1 MNGNFYNTPRP
12 LCFKWQRVIP
22 AVYDDA
28 LTYDALM
35 MKIIYTVNK
44 IIENQYL
51 SVPYLISTSFQATN
65 DSIHVTGSLMQD
77 YEAINLDVELVTTGM
92 DDGQYYINVY
102 NESKAKYVGK
112 DVNQQPPLYI
122 STQFMPMNCT
132 TLYKFQILDGKIVQ
146 DSIEYNDLYT
156 HMHNI
161 DPEAHKE
168 LFEGVNARIT
178 QEIND
183 RIAADTQLQSNID
196 AETEARKEADNALES
211 SITTERSERIAADT
225 ALQNNINAE
234 ATARENA
241 DTTLQNNINAEAT
254 ARENADT
261 TLQNNIDTEIQD
273 REDADTQLQ
282 TSINNEVQARK
293 DAITAEEN
301 ARKQAD
307 TALGNRIDTE
317 ISDRQAAVTQL
328 QSNIDAE
335 TEARKEAD
343 NALESSI
350 TTERSERIAADTAL
364 QNNIN
369 AEATA
374 RENADTTLQNNIN
387 AEATARENADTTLQN
402 NIDTEIQDRE
412 DADTQLQTSI
422 NNEVQ
427 ARKDAITAEENA
439 RKQADT
445 ALGNRIDT
453 EISDRQAA
461 VTGVQN
467 NLTNHINNKA
477 NPHGVTKAQVGLE
490 NVTNTVGVTKL
501 NNIDGSVNLVA
512 GANIT
517 ISNDP
522 TGKNITIGS
531 TGGGGG
537 GTAGVNTLN
546 NLQGDLTITG
556 SGLVGMSAVGTNID
570 LNVPELQGG
579 TGINVS
585 GTTII
590 NAGVTQV
597 NGATGNVTFT
607 GGNGINISG
616 RNITNSGV
624 LSIQTPGGIDIM
636 TGNVELTPG
645 TEGGIAIRAASNA
658 IELSNL
664 GVTGLGVAEADNP
677 DYSTGNFRIT
687 GGQGI
692 STSRNPNNG
701 NIVINAYPPSYSNAT
716 FTIRKTD
723 GTSIGYTGLA
733 HKWYPCNEYQY
744 LKGFLYT
751 GGMYIPSGVASS
763 YTIDFSNNNFYID
776 WSANPTYA
784 TATPKFYAI
793 SDDGKIIGY
802 MVPSGNNTNKFTIIF
817 NQAPSACYIMPCMI
831 PIVSS
836 SG

>member
-241 DTTLQNNINAEAT
+241 DTTLQNNI
-254 ARENADT
+254 
-261 TLQNNIDTEIQD
+261 
-273 REDADTQLQ
+273 
-282 TSINNEVQARK
+282 
-293 DAITAEEN
+293 
-301 ARKQAD
+301 
-307 TALGNRIDTE
+307 DTE
-317 ISDRQAAVTQL
+317 ISDRQTA
-328 QSNIDAE
+328 
-335 TEARKEAD
+335 
-343 NALESSI
+343 I
-350 TTERSERIAADTAL
+350 TTEQNARIQAD
-364 QNNIN
+364 QNLMSKIN
-369 AEATA
+369 TEIEDRT
-374 RENADTTLQNNIN
+374 RADTT
-387 AEATARENADTTLQN
+387 
-402 NIDTEIQDRE
+402 
-412 DADTQLQTSI
+412 
-422 NNEVQ
+422 
-427 ARKDAITAEENA
+427 IT
-439 RKQADT
+439 
-445 ALGNRIDT
+445 
-453 EISDRQAA
+453 
-461 VTGVQN
+461 N
-467 NLTNHINNKA
+467 NLNQEITSRESDVGGVRDALELHENNKN
-477 NPHGVTKAQVGLE
+477 NPHEVTKTQIGLGS
-490 NVTNTVGVTKL
+490 VTNTIGVTHL
-501 NNIDGSVNLVA
+501 NSIDGDITLVA
-512 GANIT
+512 GSNVTIT
-517 ISNDP
+517 PS
-522 TGKNITIGS
+522 GKNITIAS

-585 GTTII
+585 GTTIT

-624 LSIQTPGGIDIM
+624 LSIQTPGGIEIIKGNVQI
-636 TGNVELTPG
+636 TGNNGISVTG
-645 TEGGIAIRAASNA
+645 TEVPAVLTIKNTGPIRRNAVFSMKDANGSATGFTGKAIL
-658 IELSNL
+658 EFPF
-664 GVTGLGVAEADNP
+664 TEAP
-677 DYSTGNFRIT
+677 
-687 GGQGI
+687 
-692 STSRNPNNG
+692 
-701 NIVINAYPPSYSNAT
+701 
-716 FTIRKTD
+716 
-723 GTSIGYTGLA
+723 
-733 HKWYPCNEYQY
+733 Y
-744 LKGFLYT
+744 LKGWLYT
-751 GGMYIPSGVASS
+751 GTINIPS
-763 YTIDFSNNNFYID
+763 TIGNNFSLDFTGSDFYFD
-776 WSANPTYA
+776 YAADPTYPLGIPRFFVID
-784 TATPKFYAI
+784 T
-793 SDDGKIIGY
+793 DCKIIGFFTH
-802 MVPSGNNTNKFTIIF
+802 SGNNTNKLVFTLKT
-817 NQAPSACYIMPCMI
+817 PGVTGSLLPTCI

-836 SG
+836 AG

>member
-196 AETEARKEADNALES
+196 AETDARKEADNALES

-241 DTTLQNNINAEAT
+241 DTTLQNNI
-254 ARENADT
+254 
-261 TLQNNIDTEIQD
+261 
-273 REDADTQLQ
+273 
-282 TSINNEVQARK
+282 
-293 DAITAEEN
+293 
-301 ARKQAD
+301 
-307 TALGNRIDTE
+307 DTE
-317 ISDRQAAVTQL
+317 ISDRQTA
-328 QSNIDAE
+328 
-335 TEARKEAD
+335 
-343 NALESSI
+343 I
-350 TTERSERIAADTAL
+350 TTEQNARIQAD
-364 QNNIN
+364 QNLMSKIN
-369 AEATA
+369 TEIED
-374 RENADTTLQNNIN
+374 RKRADTT
-387 AEATARENADTTLQN
+387 
-402 NIDTEIQDRE
+402 
-412 DADTQLQTSI
+412 
-422 NNEVQ
+422 
-427 ARKDAITAEENA
+427 IT
-439 RKQADT
+439 
-445 ALGNRIDT
+445 
-453 EISDRQAA
+453 
-461 VTGVQN
+461 N
-467 NLTNHINNKA
+467 NLNQEITSRESDVGGVRDALKLHENNKN
-477 NPHGVTKAQVGLE
+477 NPHEVTKTQIGLGS
-490 NVTNTVGVTKL
+490 VTNTIGVTHL
-501 NNIDGSVNLVA
+501 NSIDGDITLVA
-512 GANIT
+512 GSNVTIT
-517 ISNDP
+517 PS
-522 TGKNITIGS
+522 GKNITIAS

-585 GTTII
+585 GTTIT

-624 LSIQTPGGIDIM
+624 LSIQTPGGIEIIK
-636 TGNVELTPG
+636 GNVQITGDNGINVTG
-645 TEGGIAIRAASNA
+645 TESPAVLTIRNDGVLGLTADGASNDPLTGYITVTGISGIHVRQTTDTGGEKILVIGNTGPIRRNAVFSMKDASGTATGFTGKA
-658 IELSNL
+658 IVEFPFTEAPYLKGWLYTGTINIPSTIGNNFSLDFTGSNFYFDYAADPTYPL
-664 GVTGLGVAEADNP
+664 GTPRFFVIDTDCKIIGFFTHSGKNTNKLVYTLKTPGVTGSL
-677 DYSTGNFRIT
+677 
-687 GGQGI
+687 
-692 STSRNPNNG
+692 
-701 NIVINAYPPSYSNAT
+701 
-716 FTIRKTD
+716 
-723 GTSIGYTGLA
+723 L
-733 HKWYPCNEYQY
+733 
-744 LKGFLYT
+744 
-751 GGMYIPSGVASS
+751 
-763 YTIDFSNNNFYID
+763 
-776 WSANPTYA
+776 PT
-784 TATPKFYAI
+784 
-793 SDDGKIIGY
+793 
-802 MVPSGNNTNKFTIIF
+802 
-817 NQAPSACYIMPCMI
+817 CI

-836 SG
+836 AG

>member
-183 RIAADTQLQSNID
+183 RISADTQLQSNID
-196 AETEARKEADNALES
+196 AETDARKEADNALES

-241 DTTLQNNINAEAT
+241 DTTLQNNI
-254 ARENADT
+254 
-261 TLQNNIDTEIQD
+261 
-273 REDADTQLQ
+273 
-282 TSINNEVQARK
+282 
-293 DAITAEEN
+293 
-301 ARKQAD
+301 
-307 TALGNRIDTE
+307 DTE
-317 ISDRQAAVTQL
+317 ISDRQTA
-328 QSNIDAE
+328 
-335 TEARKEAD
+335 
-343 NALESSI
+343 I
-350 TTERSERIAADTAL
+350 TTEQNARIQAD
-364 QNNIN
+364 QNLMSKIN
-369 AEATA
+369 TEIED
-374 RENADTTLQNNIN
+374 RNRADTT
-387 AEATARENADTTLQN
+387 
-402 NIDTEIQDRE
+402 
-412 DADTQLQTSI
+412 
-422 NNEVQ
+422 
-427 ARKDAITAEENA
+427 IT
-439 RKQADT
+439 
-445 ALGNRIDT
+445 
-453 EISDRQAA
+453 
-461 VTGVQN
+461 N
-467 NLTNHINNKA
+467 NLNQEITSRESDVGGVRDALELHENNKN
-477 NPHGVTKAQVGLE
+477 NPHEVTKTQIGLGS
-490 NVTNTVGVTKL
+490 VTNTIGVTHL
-501 NNIDGSVNLVA
+501 NSIDGDITLVA
-512 GANIT
+512 GSNVTIT
-517 ISNDP
+517 PS
-522 TGKNITIGS
+522 GKNITIAS

-585 GTTII
+585 GTTIT
-590 NAGVTQV
+590 NAGVLGLTADGASNDPLTGYITVTGSSGIHVRQTTDTGGEKILGISNTGPIRRNAV
-597 NGATGNVTFT
+597 FSMKDASGSATGFT
-607 GGNGINISG
+607 GKAILEFPFTESPYLKGWLYTGTIKIPSTIGNNFSLDFTGSNFYFDYAADPTYPLGIPRFFVIDTDCKIIGFFTHSG
-616 RNITNSGV
+616 NKTNKLV
-624 LSIQTPGGIDIM
+624 FTLKTP
-636 TGNVELTPG
+636 
-645 TEGGIAIRAASNA
+645 
-658 IELSNL
+658 
-664 GVTGLGVAEADNP
+664 GVTGSL
-677 DYSTGNFRIT
+677 
-687 GGQGI
+687 
-692 STSRNPNNG
+692 
-701 NIVINAYPPSYSNAT
+701 
-716 FTIRKTD
+716 
-723 GTSIGYTGLA
+723 L
-733 HKWYPCNEYQY
+733 
-744 LKGFLYT
+744 
-751 GGMYIPSGVASS
+751 
-763 YTIDFSNNNFYID
+763 
-776 WSANPTYA
+776 PT
-784 TATPKFYAI
+784 
-793 SDDGKIIGY
+793 
-802 MVPSGNNTNKFTIIF
+802 
-817 NQAPSACYIMPCMI
+817 CI

>member
-196 AETEARKEADNALES
+196 AETDARKEADNALES

-241 DTTLQNNINAEAT
+241 DTTLQNNI
-254 ARENADT
+254 
-261 TLQNNIDTEIQD
+261 
-273 REDADTQLQ
+273 
-282 TSINNEVQARK
+282 
-293 DAITAEEN
+293 
-301 ARKQAD
+301 
-307 TALGNRIDTE
+307 DTE
-317 ISDRQAAVTQL
+317 ISDRQTA
-328 QSNIDAE
+328 
-335 TEARKEAD
+335 
-343 NALESSI
+343 I
-350 TTERSERIAADTAL
+350 TTEQNARIQAD
-364 QNNIN
+364 QNLMSKIN
-369 AEATA
+369 TEIED
-374 RENADTTLQNNIN
+374 RKRADTT
-387 AEATARENADTTLQN
+387 
-402 NIDTEIQDRE
+402 
-412 DADTQLQTSI
+412 
-422 NNEVQ
+422 
-427 ARKDAITAEENA
+427 IT
-439 RKQADT
+439 
-445 ALGNRIDT
+445 
-453 EISDRQAA
+453 
-461 VTGVQN
+461 N
-467 NLTNHINNKA
+467 NLNQEITSRESDVGGVRDALELHENNKN
-477 NPHGVTKAQVGLE
+477 NPHEVTKSQIGLGS
-490 NVTNTVGVTKL
+490 VTNTIGVTHL
-501 NNIDGSVNLVA
+501 NSIDGDITLVA
-512 GANIT
+512 GSNVTIT
-517 ISNDP
+517 PS
-522 TGKNITIGS
+522 GKNITIAS

-585 GTTII
+585 GTTIT

-624 LSIQTPGGIDIM
+624 LSIQTPGGIEIIK
-636 TGNVELTPG
+636 GNVQITGDNGINVTG
-645 TEGGIAIRAASNA
+645 TESPAVLTIRNDGVLGLTADGASNDPLTGY
-658 IELSNL
+658 IT
-664 GVTGLGVAEADNP
+664 VTGSSGIHVGQTTD
-677 DYSTGNFRIT
+677 T
-687 GGQGI
+687 GGEKILGI
-692 STSRNPNNG
+692 SNTGPIRRNAVFSMKDASG
-701 NIVINAYPPSYSNAT
+701 TATGFTGKAIVEFP
-716 FTIRKTD
+716 FTE
-723 GTSIGYTGLA
+723 A
-733 HKWYPCNEYQY
+733 PY
-744 LKGFLYT
+744 LKGWLYT
-751 GGMYIPSGVASS
+751 GTINIPS
-763 YTIDFSNNNFYID
+763 TIGNNFSLDFTGSNFYFD
-776 WSANPTYA
+776 YAADPTYPLG
-784 TATPKFYAI
+784 TPRFFVI
-793 SDDGKIIGY
+793 DTDCKIIGFFTH
-802 MVPSGNNTNKFTIIF
+802 SGNNTNKLVFTLKT
-817 NQAPSACYIMPCMI
+817 PGVTGSLLPTCI

>member
-225 ALQNNINAE
+225 SLQNNINAE
-234 ATARENA
+234 STARENA

-301 ARKQAD
+301 AR
-307 TALGNRIDTE
+307 N
-317 ISDRQAAVTQL
+317 
-328 QSNIDAE
+328 
-335 TEARKEAD
+335 
-343 NALESSI
+343 
-350 TTERSERIAADTAL
+350 
-364 QNNIN
+364 
-369 AEATA
+369 
-374 RENADTTLQNNIN
+374 
-387 AEATARENADTTLQN
+387 
-402 NIDTEIQDRE
+402 
-412 DADTQLQTSI
+412 
-422 NNEVQ
+422 
-427 ARKDAITAEENA
+427 
-439 RKQADT
+439 QADT

-501 NNIDGSVNLVA
+501 NNIDGNVNLVA
-512 GANIT
+512 GANVT

-537 GTAGVNTLN
+537 GSDVTVNG
-546 NLQGDLTITG
+546 LQGAINIVG
-556 SGLVGMSAVGTNID
+556 SGRASVSTSGQNITV
-570 LNVPELQGG
+570 NNEPYEGG
-579 TGINVS
+579 TGISIVGND
-585 GTTII
+585 I
-590 NAGVTQV
+590 NNT
-597 NGATGNVTFT
+597 
-607 GGNGINISG
+607 
-616 RNITNSGV
+616 
-624 LSIQTPGGIDIM
+624 
-636 TGNVELTPG
+636 
-645 TEGGIAIRAASNA
+645 
-658 IELSNL
+658 
-664 GVTGLGVAEADNP
+664 GVTGLGVAESDDR

-692 STSRNPNNG
+692 STSRNTNNG

-716 FTIRKTD
+716 FTIKDTG

-733 HKWYPCNEYQY
+733 HKWYPCNEYPS

-751 GGMYIPSGVASS
+751 GGMYIPSGVGPT

-784 TATPKFYAI
+784 TATPRFYAI
-793 SDDGKIIGY
+793 TNDGKIIGY
-802 MVPSGNNTNKFTIIF
+802 MFPSGNNTNKFTIDF
-817 NQAPSACYIMPCMI
+817 NQSPSACYIMPCMI

>member
-112 DVNQQPPLYI
+112 DVNQQTPLYI

-196 AETEARKEADNALES
+196 AETEARKEADNALGS

-241 DTTLQNNINAEAT
+241 DTTLQNNI
-254 ARENADT
+254 
-261 TLQNNIDTEIQD
+261 
-273 REDADTQLQ
+273 
-282 TSINNEVQARK
+282 
-293 DAITAEEN
+293 
-301 ARKQAD
+301 
-307 TALGNRIDTE
+307 DTE
-317 ISDRQAAVTQL
+317 ISDRQTA
-328 QSNIDAE
+328 
-335 TEARKEAD
+335 
-343 NALESSI
+343 I
-350 TTERSERIAADTAL
+350 TTEQNARIQAD
-364 QNNIN
+364 QNLMSKIN
-369 AEATA
+369 TEIED
-374 RENADTTLQNNIN
+374 RKRADTT
-387 AEATARENADTTLQN
+387 
-402 NIDTEIQDRE
+402 
-412 DADTQLQTSI
+412 
-422 NNEVQ
+422 
-427 ARKDAITAEENA
+427 IT
-439 RKQADT
+439 
-445 ALGNRIDT
+445 
-453 EISDRQAA
+453 
-461 VTGVQN
+461 N
-467 NLTNHINNKA
+467 NLNQEITNRESDVDGVRDALELHENNKN
-477 NPHGVTKAQVGLE
+477 NPHEVTKSQIGLG

-501 NNIDGSVNLVA
+501 NNIDGNVNLVA
-512 GANIT
+512 GANVT

-537 GTAGVNTLN
+537 GSDVTVNG
-546 NLQGDLTITG
+546 LQGAINIVG
-556 SGLVGMSAVGTNID
+556 SGRASVSTSGQNITI
-570 LNVPELQGG
+570 NSEPYEGG
-579 TGINVS
+579 TGISIVANDINNDGVLGLTANDASNDPLTGYITVIGSSGINVRQSTTTVGEKRLSISNTGPIRRNAVFSMKDAS
-585 GTTII
+585 GT
-590 NAGVTQV
+590 
-597 NGATGNVTFT
+597 ATGF
-607 GGNGINISG
+607 SG
-616 RNITNSGV
+616 KAI
-624 LSIQTPGGIDIM
+624 
-636 TGNVELTPG
+636 VEFPF
-645 TEGGIAIRAASNA
+645 S
-658 IELSNL
+658 EL
-664 GVTGLGVAEADNP
+664 P
-677 DYSTGNFRIT
+677 
-687 GGQGI
+687 
-692 STSRNPNNG
+692 
-701 NIVINAYPPSYSNAT
+701 
-716 FTIRKTD
+716 
-723 GTSIGYTGLA
+723 
-733 HKWYPCNEYQY
+733 Y
-744 LKGFLYT
+744 LKGWLYT
-751 GGMYIPSGVASS
+751 GTINIPS
-763 YTIDFSNNNFYID
+763 TIGNNFSLDFAGSNFYFD
-776 WSANPTYA
+776 YAADPTYHLG
-784 TATPKFYAI
+784 TPRFFVI
-793 SDDGKIIGY
+793 DTDCKIIGFFTH
-802 MVPSGNNTNKFTIIF
+802 SGNNTNTLVFTLKT
-817 NQAPSACYIMPCMI
+817 PGVTGSLLPTCI

-836 SG
+836 AG

>member
-196 AETEARKEADNALES
+196 AETEARKEADNALGS

-241 DTTLQNNINAEAT
+241 DTTLQNNI
-254 ARENADT
+254 
-261 TLQNNIDTEIQD
+261 
-273 REDADTQLQ
+273 
-282 TSINNEVQARK
+282 
-293 DAITAEEN
+293 
-301 ARKQAD
+301 
-307 TALGNRIDTE
+307 DTE
-317 ISDRQAAVTQL
+317 ISDRQTA
-328 QSNIDAE
+328 
-335 TEARKEAD
+335 
-343 NALESSI
+343 I
-350 TTERSERIAADTAL
+350 TTEQNARIQAD
-364 QNNIN
+364 QNLMSKIN
-369 AEATA
+369 TEIED
-374 RENADTTLQNNIN
+374 RKRGDTT
-387 AEATARENADTTLQN
+387 
-402 NIDTEIQDRE
+402 
-412 DADTQLQTSI
+412 
-422 NNEVQ
+422 
-427 ARKDAITAEENA
+427 IT
-439 RKQADT
+439 
-445 ALGNRIDT
+445 
-453 EISDRQAA
+453 
-461 VTGVQN
+461 N
-467 NLTNHINNKA
+467 NLNQEITNRESDVDGVRDALKLHENNKN
-477 NPHGVTKAQVGLE
+477 NPHEVTKSQIGLG

-501 NNIDGSVNLVA
+501 NNIDGNVNLVA
-512 GANIT
+512 GANVT

-537 GTAGVNTLN
+537 GSDVTVNG
-546 NLQGDLTITG
+546 LQGAINIVG
-556 SGLVGMSAVGTNID
+556 SGRASVSTSGQNITI
-570 LNVPELQGG
+570 NSEPYEGG
-579 TGINVS
+579 TGISIVANDINNNGVLGLTANDASNDPLTGYITVIGNSGINVRQSTTTGGEKILSISNTGPVRRNAVFSMKDAS
-585 GTTII
+585 GT
-590 NAGVTQV
+590 
-597 NGATGNVTFT
+597 ATGFT
-607 GGNGINISG
+607 GKAILEFPFTEAPYVKGWLYTGTINIPSTIG
-616 RNITNSGV
+616 NNFSLDFAGSNFIFDYEPDPTYPNGTSRFFVIDTDCKIIGFFTHTTNKSNKLV
-624 LSIQTPGGIDIM
+624 FTLKTP
-636 TGNVELTPG
+636 
-645 TEGGIAIRAASNA
+645 
-658 IELSNL
+658 
-664 GVTGLGVAEADNP
+664 GVTGSL
-677 DYSTGNFRIT
+677 
-687 GGQGI
+687 
-692 STSRNPNNG
+692 
-701 NIVINAYPPSYSNAT
+701 
-716 FTIRKTD
+716 
-723 GTSIGYTGLA
+723 L
-733 HKWYPCNEYQY
+733 
-744 LKGFLYT
+744 
-751 GGMYIPSGVASS
+751 
-763 YTIDFSNNNFYID
+763 
-776 WSANPTYA
+776 PTL
-784 TATPKFYAI
+784 
-793 SDDGKIIGY
+793 
-802 MVPSGNNTNKFTIIF
+802 
-817 NQAPSACYIMPCMI
+817 I
-831 PIVSS
+831 PIVSVTA
-836 SG
+836 

>member
-178 QEIND
+178 QEINE

-196 AETEARKEADNALES
+196 AETDARKEADNALES

-241 DTTLQNNINAEAT
+241 DTTLQNNI
-254 ARENADT
+254 
-261 TLQNNIDTEIQD
+261 
-273 REDADTQLQ
+273 
-282 TSINNEVQARK
+282 
-293 DAITAEEN
+293 
-301 ARKQAD
+301 
-307 TALGNRIDTE
+307 DTE
-317 ISDRQAAVTQL
+317 ISDRQTA
-328 QSNIDAE
+328 
-335 TEARKEAD
+335 
-343 NALESSI
+343 I
-350 TTERSERIAADTAL
+350 TTEQNARIQAD
-364 QNNIN
+364 QNLMSKIN
-369 AEATA
+369 TEIEDRT
-374 RENADTTLQNNIN
+374 RADTTITNNLNQEITN
-387 AEATARENADTTLQN
+387 RESDVGGVR
-402 NIDTEIQDRE
+402 D
-412 DADTQLQTSI
+412 
-422 NNEVQ
+422 
-427 ARKDAITAEENA
+427 
-439 RKQADT
+439 
-445 ALGNRIDT
+445 ALGLH
-453 EISDRQAA
+453 E
-461 VTGVQN
+461 
-467 NLTNHINNKA
+467 NNKN
-477 NPHGVTKAQVGLE
+477 NPHEVTKSQIGLGS
-490 NVTNTVGVTKL
+490 VTNTIGVTHL
-501 NNIDGSVNLVA
+501 NSIDGDITLVA
-512 GANIT
+512 GSNVTIT
-517 ISNDP
+517 PS
-522 TGKNITIGS
+522 GKNITIAS

-585 GTTII
+585 GTTIT

-624 LSIQTPGGIDIM
+624 LSIQTPGGIEIIK
-636 TGNVELTPG
+636 GNVQITGDNGINVTG
-645 TEGGIAIRAASNA
+645 TESPAVLTIINDGVLGLTADGASNDPLTGYITVTGSSGIHVGQTTDTGGEKILGISNTGPIRRNAVFSMKDASGTATGFTGKA
-658 IELSNL
+658 IVEFPFTEAPYLKGWLYTGTINIPSTIGNNFSLDFTGSNFYFDYAADPTYPL
-664 GVTGLGVAEADNP
+664 GTPRFFVIDTDCKIIGFFTHSGNKTNKLVFTLKTPGVTGSL
-677 DYSTGNFRIT
+677 
-687 GGQGI
+687 
-692 STSRNPNNG
+692 
-701 NIVINAYPPSYSNAT
+701 
-716 FTIRKTD
+716 
-723 GTSIGYTGLA
+723 L
-733 HKWYPCNEYQY
+733 
-744 LKGFLYT
+744 
-751 GGMYIPSGVASS
+751 
-763 YTIDFSNNNFYID
+763 
-776 WSANPTYA
+776 PT
-784 TATPKFYAI
+784 
-793 SDDGKIIGY
+793 
-802 MVPSGNNTNKFTIIF
+802 
-817 NQAPSACYIMPCMI
+817 CI

>member
-183 RIAADTQLQSNID
+183 RISADTQLQSNID

-225 ALQNNINAE
+225 S
-234 ATARENA
+234 
-241 DTTLQNNINAEAT
+241 LQNNINAEAT

-261 TLQNNIDTEIQD
+261 TLQNNIDTEI
-273 REDADTQLQ
+273 
-282 TSINNEVQARK
+282 
-293 DAITAEEN
+293 
-301 ARKQAD
+301 
-307 TALGNRIDTE
+307 
-317 ISDRQAAVTQL
+317 SDRQTA
-328 QSNIDAE
+328 
-335 TEARKEAD
+335 
-343 NALESSI
+343 I
-350 TTERSERIAADTAL
+350 TTEQNARIQAD
-364 QNNIN
+364 QNLMSKIN
-369 AEATA
+369 TEIEDRT
-374 RENADTTLQNNIN
+374 RADTT
-387 AEATARENADTTLQN
+387 
-402 NIDTEIQDRE
+402 
-412 DADTQLQTSI
+412 
-422 NNEVQ
+422 
-427 ARKDAITAEENA
+427 IT
-439 RKQADT
+439 
-445 ALGNRIDT
+445 
-453 EISDRQAA
+453 
-461 VTGVQN
+461 N
-467 NLTNHINNKA
+467 NLNQEITSRESDVGSVRDALELHENNKN
-477 NPHGVTKAQVGLE
+477 NPHEVTKLQIGLGS
-490 NVTNTVGVTKL
+490 VTNTIGVTHL
-501 NNIDGSVNLVA
+501 NSIDGDITLVA
-512 GANIT
+512 GSNVTIT
-517 ISNDP
+517 PS
-522 TGKNITIGS
+522 GKNITIAS

-556 SGLVGMSAVGTNID
+556 SGLVGMNAVGTNID

-585 GTTII
+585 GTTIT

-624 LSIQTPGGIDIM
+624 LSIQTPGGIDIIK
-636 TGNVELTPG
+636 GNVQITGDNGIGVYG
-645 TEGGIAIRAASNA
+645 TEVPAVLTIKNTGPIRRNAVFSMKDASGTATGFTGKAILEFPFS
-658 IELSNL
+658 E
-664 GVTGLGVAEADNP
+664 VP
-677 DYSTGNFRIT
+677 
-687 GGQGI
+687 
-692 STSRNPNNG
+692 
-701 NIVINAYPPSYSNAT
+701 
-716 FTIRKTD
+716 
-723 GTSIGYTGLA
+723 
-733 HKWYPCNEYQY
+733 Y
-744 LKGFLYT
+744 LKGWLYT
-751 GGMYIPSGVASS
+751 GTINIPS
-763 YTIDFSNNNFYID
+763 TIGNNFILDFTGSNFYFD
-776 WSANPTYA
+776 YAADPTYPLG
-784 TATPKFYAI
+784 TPRFFVI
-793 SDDGKIIGY
+793 DTDCKIIGFFTH
-802 MVPSGNNTNKFTIIF
+802 SGNNTNKLVFTLKT
-817 NQAPSACYIMPCMI
+817 PGVTGSLLPTSI

-836 SG
+836 AG

>member
-196 AETEARKEADNALES
+196 AETDARKEADNALES
-211 SITTERSERIAADT
+211 SITTERNERIAADT

-241 DTTLQNNINAEAT
+241 DTTLQNNI
-254 ARENADT
+254 
-261 TLQNNIDTEIQD
+261 
-273 REDADTQLQ
+273 
-282 TSINNEVQARK
+282 
-293 DAITAEEN
+293 
-301 ARKQAD
+301 
-307 TALGNRIDTE
+307 DTE
-317 ISDRQAAVTQL
+317 ISDRQTA
-328 QSNIDAE
+328 
-335 TEARKEAD
+335 
-343 NALESSI
+343 I
-350 TTERSERIAADTAL
+350 TTEQNARIQADQNLMSKINTEIEDRIAADT
-364 QNNIN
+364 
-369 AEATA
+369 T
-374 RENADTTLQNNIN
+374 
-387 AEATARENADTTLQN
+387 
-402 NIDTEIQDRE
+402 
-412 DADTQLQTSI
+412 
-422 NNEVQ
+422 
-427 ARKDAITAEENA
+427 IT
-439 RKQADT
+439 
-445 ALGNRIDT
+445 
-453 EISDRQAA
+453 
-461 VTGVQN
+461 N
-467 NLTNHINNKA
+467 NLNQEITSREADVGGVRDALELHENNKN
-477 NPHGVTKAQVGLE
+477 NPHEVTKTQIGLG

-501 NNIDGSVNLVA
+501 NNIDGNVNLVA
-512 GANIT
+512 GANVT

-537 GTAGVNTLN
+537 GSDVTVNG
-546 NLQGDLTITG
+546 LQGAINIVG
-556 SGLVGMSAVGTNID
+556 SGRASVSTSGQNITI
-570 LNVPELQGG
+570 NNEPYEGG
-579 TGINVS
+579 TGISIVANDINNTGVVS
-585 GTTII
+585 LNNKTGGIVLSNKGGINITNDAGGVIGLE
-590 NAGVTQV
+590 NAGVQAINTGEGNEPLTGYITARGKSGISVGQTTDTGGNNILEIMN
-597 NGATGNVTFT
+597 NGPIRRNAVFSMQDTSGTATGFTGKAILEFPFSEVPYLKGWLYTGTINIPSTIGNNFMLDFT
-607 GGNGINISG
+607 GGNFYFDYSDDPTYPLG
-616 RNITNSGV
+616 
-624 LSIQTPGGIDIM
+624 TPRFFVIDTDCKIIGFF
-636 TGNVELTPG
+636 THYTQSSNKLVFTLKTP
-645 TEGGIAIRAASNA
+645 
-658 IELSNL
+658 
-664 GVTGLGVAEADNP
+664 GVTGSL
-677 DYSTGNFRIT
+677 
-687 GGQGI
+687 
-692 STSRNPNNG
+692 
-701 NIVINAYPPSYSNAT
+701 
-716 FTIRKTD
+716 
-723 GTSIGYTGLA
+723 L
-733 HKWYPCNEYQY
+733 
-744 LKGFLYT
+744 
-751 GGMYIPSGVASS
+751 
-763 YTIDFSNNNFYID
+763 
-776 WSANPTYA
+776 PT
-784 TATPKFYAI
+784 
-793 SDDGKIIGY
+793 
-802 MVPSGNNTNKFTIIF
+802 
-817 NQAPSACYIMPCMI
+817 CI

-836 SG
+836 AG

>member
-112 DVNQQPPLYI
+112 DVNQQTPLYI

-168 LFEGVNARIT
+168 LFDGVNARIT

-183 RIAADTQLQSNID
+183 RISADTQLQSNID

-241 DTTLQNNINAEAT
+241 DTTLQNNI
-254 ARENADT
+254 
-261 TLQNNIDTEIQD
+261 
-273 REDADTQLQ
+273 
-282 TSINNEVQARK
+282 
-293 DAITAEEN
+293 
-301 ARKQAD
+301 
-307 TALGNRIDTE
+307 DTE
-317 ISDRQAAVTQL
+317 ISDRQTA
-328 QSNIDAE
+328 
-335 TEARKEAD
+335 
-343 NALESSI
+343 I
-350 TTERSERIAADTAL
+350 TTEQNARIQAD
-364 QNNIN
+364 QNLMSKIN
-369 AEATA
+369 TEIEDRT
-374 RENADTTLQNNIN
+374 RADTT
-387 AEATARENADTTLQN
+387 
-402 NIDTEIQDRE
+402 
-412 DADTQLQTSI
+412 
-422 NNEVQ
+422 
-427 ARKDAITAEENA
+427 IT
-439 RKQADT
+439 
-445 ALGNRIDT
+445 
-453 EISDRQAA
+453 
-461 VTGVQN
+461 N
-467 NLTNHINNKA
+467 NLNQEITNRESDVGGVRDALELHENNKN
-477 NPHGVTKAQVGLE
+477 NPHEVTKTQIGLGS
-490 NVTNTVGVTKL
+490 VTNTIGVTHL
-501 NNIDGSVNLVA
+501 NSIDGDITLVA
-512 GANIT
+512 GSNVTIT
-517 ISNDP
+517 PS
-522 TGKNITIGS
+522 GKNITIAS

-585 GTTII
+585 GTTIT

-607 GGNGINISG
+607 GGNGINISD

-624 LSIQTPGGIDIM
+624 LSLQTPGGIEIIK
-636 TGNVELTPG
+636 GNVQITG
-645 TEGGIAIRAASNA
+645 VNGI
-658 IELSNL
+658 
-664 GVTGLGVAEADNP
+664 GVTGTEVPAVLTIKNTGPIRRNAVFSMKDASGTATGFTGKAIVEFPFTEAP
-677 DYSTGNFRIT
+677 
-687 GGQGI
+687 
-692 STSRNPNNG
+692 
-701 NIVINAYPPSYSNAT
+701 
-716 FTIRKTD
+716 
-723 GTSIGYTGLA
+723 
-733 HKWYPCNEYQY
+733 Y
-744 LKGFLYT
+744 LKGWLYT
-751 GGMYIPSGVASS
+751 GTINIPS
-763 YTIDFSNNNFYID
+763 TIGNNFSLDFTGSNFYFD
-776 WSANPTYA
+776 FAADPTYPLG
-784 TATPKFYAI
+784 TPRFFVI
-793 SDDGKIIGY
+793 DTDCKIIGFFTH
-802 MVPSGNNTNKFTIIF
+802 SGNNTNKLVFTLKT
-817 NQAPSACYIMPCMI
+817 PGVTGSLLPTCI

>member
-196 AETEARKEADNALES
+196 AETEARKEADNDLES

-234 ATARENA
+234 STARENA

-282 TSINNEVQARK
+282 TSI
-293 DAITAEEN
+293 I
-301 ARKQAD
+301 
-307 TALGNRIDTE
+307 
-317 ISDRQAAVTQL
+317 
-328 QSNIDAE
+328 
-335 TEARKEAD
+335 
-343 NALESSI
+343 
-350 TTERSERIAADTAL
+350 
-364 QNNIN
+364 
-369 AEATA
+369 
-374 RENADTTLQNNIN
+374 
-387 AEATARENADTTLQN
+387 
-402 NIDTEIQDRE
+402 
-412 DADTQLQTSI
+412 
-422 NNEVQ
+422 NEVQ

-512 GANIT
+512 GANVT

-579 TGINVS
+579 TGIDVS
-585 GTTII
+585 GTTIT

-624 LSIQTPGGIDIM
+624 LSIQTHGGIDIM
-636 TGNVELTPG
+636 TGNIELTPG
-645 TEGGIAIRAASNA
+645 TEGGIAIRAASNR

-716 FTIRKTD
+716 FTIRDTSGK
-723 GTSIGYTGLA
+723 SIGYTGLA
-733 HKWYPCNEYQY
+733 HKWYPYNEHPY

-751 GGMYIPSGVASS
+751 GGMYIPSGVGPS
-763 YTIDFSNNNFYID
+763 YTIDFSNNMFYID

-784 TATPKFYAI
+784 TATPRFYAI
-793 SDDGKIIGY
+793 TNDGKIIGY
-802 MVPSGNNTNKFTIIF
+802 MVPSGNNTNKFTIDF
-817 NQAPSACYIMPCMI
+817 NQSPSACYIMPCMI
-831 PIVSS
+831 PIVCS

>member
-183 RIAADTQLQSNID
+183 RIAGDTQLQSNID
-196 AETEARKEADNALES
+196 AETDARKEADNALES

-241 DTTLQNNINAEAT
+241 DTTLQNNI
-254 ARENADT
+254 
-261 TLQNNIDTEIQD
+261 
-273 REDADTQLQ
+273 
-282 TSINNEVQARK
+282 
-293 DAITAEEN
+293 
-301 ARKQAD
+301 
-307 TALGNRIDTE
+307 DTE
-317 ISDRQAAVTQL
+317 ISDRQTA
-328 QSNIDAE
+328 
-335 TEARKEAD
+335 
-343 NALESSI
+343 I
-350 TTERSERIAADTAL
+350 TTEQNARIQAD
-364 QNNIN
+364 QNLMSKIN
-369 AEATA
+369 TEIEDRT
-374 RENADTTLQNNIN
+374 RADTTITNNLNQEITN
-387 AEATARENADTTLQN
+387 RESDVGGVR
-402 NIDTEIQDRE
+402 D
-412 DADTQLQTSI
+412 
-422 NNEVQ
+422 
-427 ARKDAITAEENA
+427 
-439 RKQADT
+439 
-445 ALGNRIDT
+445 ALGLH
-453 EISDRQAA
+453 E
-461 VTGVQN
+461 
-467 NLTNHINNKA
+467 NNKN
-477 NPHGVTKAQVGLE
+477 NPHEVTKSQIGLGS
-490 NVTNTVGVTKL
+490 VTNTIGVTHL
-501 NNIDGSVNLVA
+501 NSIDGDITLVA
-512 GANIT
+512 GSNVTIT
-517 ISNDP
+517 PS
-522 TGKNITIGS
+522 GKNITIAS

-585 GTTII
+585 GTTIT

-624 LSIQTPGGIDIM
+624 LSIQTPGGIESIK
-636 TGNVELTPG
+636 GNVQITGDNGINVYG
-645 TEGGIAIRAASNA
+645 TESPAVLTIKNAGPFRRNAVFSMKDASGSATGFTGKAILEFPFTESPYLKGWLYTGTINIPSTIGNNFSLDFTGSNFYFDYAADPTYPLGIPRFFVIDTDCKIIGFFTHSGNK
-658 IELSNL
+658 LVFTL
-664 GVTGLGVAEADNP
+664 KTPGVTGSL
-677 DYSTGNFRIT
+677 
-687 GGQGI
+687 
-692 STSRNPNNG
+692 
-701 NIVINAYPPSYSNAT
+701 
-716 FTIRKTD
+716 
-723 GTSIGYTGLA
+723 L
-733 HKWYPCNEYQY
+733 
-744 LKGFLYT
+744 
-751 GGMYIPSGVASS
+751 
-763 YTIDFSNNNFYID
+763 
-776 WSANPTYA
+776 PT
-784 TATPKFYAI
+784 
-793 SDDGKIIGY
+793 
-802 MVPSGNNTNKFTIIF
+802 
-817 NQAPSACYIMPCMI
+817 CI

>member
-317 ISDRQAAVTQL
+317 ISDRQAAVT
-328 QSNIDAE
+328 
-335 TEARKEAD
+335 
-343 NALESSI
+343 
-350 TTERSERIAADTAL
+350 
-364 QNNIN
+364 
-369 AEATA
+369 
-374 RENADTTLQNNIN
+374 
-387 AEATARENADTTLQN
+387 
-402 NIDTEIQDRE
+402 
-412 DADTQLQTSI
+412 
-422 NNEVQ
+422 
-427 ARKDAITAEENA
+427 
-439 RKQADT
+439 
-445 ALGNRIDT
+445 
-453 EISDRQAA
+453 
-461 VTGVQN
+461 GVQN

-501 NNIDGSVNLVA
+501 NNIDGNVNLVA
-512 GANIT
+512 GANVT

-537 GTAGVNTLN
+537 GSDVTVNG
-546 NLQGDLTITG
+546 LQGAINIVG
-556 SGLVGMSAVGTNID
+556 SGRASVSTSGQNITI
-570 LNVPELQGG
+570 NNEPYEGG
-579 TGINVS
+579 TGISIVANDINNTGVVS
-585 GTTII
+585 L
-590 NAGVTQV
+590 N
-597 NGATGNVTFT
+597 NKT
-607 GGNGINISG
+607 GGIVLSNKGGINI
-616 RNITNSGV
+616 TNDAGGVIGLENGGV
-624 LSIQTPGGIDIM
+624 LG
-636 TGNVELTPG
+636 LTANG
-645 TEGGIAIRAASNA
+645 ASNDPLTGY
-658 IELSNL
+658 IT
-664 GVTGLGVAEADNP
+664 VTGSSGIHVGQTTD
-677 DYSTGNFRIT
+677 T
-687 GGQGI
+687 GGEKILGI
-692 STSRNPNNG
+692 SNTGPIRRNAVFSMKDASG
-701 NIVINAYPPSYSNAT
+701 TAT
-716 FTIRKTD
+716 GFTGKAILEFPF
-723 GTSIGYTGLA
+723 SEL
-733 HKWYPCNEYQY
+733 PY
-744 LKGFLYT
+744 LKGWLYT
-751 GGMYIPSGVASS
+751 GTINIPS
-763 YTIDFSNNNFYID
+763 TIGNNFSLDFTGSNFYFD
-776 WSANPTYA
+776 YAADPTYPIG
-784 TATPKFYAI
+784 TPRFFVI
-793 SDDGKIIGY
+793 DTDCKIIGFFTH
-802 MVPSGNNTNKFTIIF
+802 SGNNTNKLVFTLKT
-817 NQAPSACYIMPCMI
+817 PGVTGSLLPTCI

-836 SG
+836 AG

>member
-196 AETEARKEADNALES
+196 AETDARKEADNALES

-241 DTTLQNNINAEAT
+241 DTTLQNNI
-254 ARENADT
+254 
-261 TLQNNIDTEIQD
+261 
-273 REDADTQLQ
+273 
-282 TSINNEVQARK
+282 
-293 DAITAEEN
+293 
-301 ARKQAD
+301 
-307 TALGNRIDTE
+307 DTE
-317 ISDRQAAVTQL
+317 ISDRQTA
-328 QSNIDAE
+328 
-335 TEARKEAD
+335 
-343 NALESSI
+343 I
-350 TTERSERIAADTAL
+350 TTEQNARIQAD
-364 QNNIN
+364 QNLMSKIN
-369 AEATA
+369 TEIED
-374 RENADTTLQNNIN
+374 RKRADTT
-387 AEATARENADTTLQN
+387 
-402 NIDTEIQDRE
+402 
-412 DADTQLQTSI
+412 
-422 NNEVQ
+422 
-427 ARKDAITAEENA
+427 IT
-439 RKQADT
+439 
-445 ALGNRIDT
+445 
-453 EISDRQAA
+453 
-461 VTGVQN
+461 N
-467 NLTNHINNKA
+467 NLNQEITSRESDVGGVRDALELHENNKN
-477 NPHGVTKAQVGLE
+477 NPHEVTKTQIGLGS
-490 NVTNTVGVTKL
+490 VTNTIGVTHL
-501 NNIDGSVNLVA
+501 NSIDGDITLVA
-512 GANIT
+512 GSNVTIT
-517 ISNDP
+517 PS
-522 TGKNITIGS
+522 GKNITIAS

-585 GTTII
+585 GTTIT

-624 LSIQTPGGIDIM
+624 LSIQTPGGIEIIK
-636 TGNVELTPG
+636 GNVQITGDNGIHVTG
-645 TEGGIAIRAASNA
+645 TESPAVLTIRNGGVLGLTADGASNDPLTGY
-658 IELSNL
+658 IT
-664 GVTGLGVAEADNP
+664 VTGSSGIHVGQTTD
-677 DYSTGNFRIT
+677 T
-687 GGQGI
+687 GGEKILGI
-692 STSRNPNNG
+692 SNTGPIRRNAVFSMKDASG
-701 NIVINAYPPSYSNAT
+701 TATGFTGKAIVEFP
-716 FTIRKTD
+716 FTE
-723 GTSIGYTGLA
+723 A
-733 HKWYPCNEYQY
+733 PY
-744 LKGFLYT
+744 LKGWLYT
-751 GGMYIPSGVASS
+751 GTINIPS
-763 YTIDFSNNNFYID
+763 TIGNNFSLDFTGSDFYFD
-776 WSANPTYA
+776 FAADPTYPLG
-784 TATPKFYAI
+784 TPRFFVI
-793 SDDGKIIGY
+793 DTDCKIIGFFTH
-802 MVPSGNNTNKFTIIF
+802 SGNNTNKLVFTLKT
-817 NQAPSACYIMPCMI
+817 PGVTGSLLPTCI

>member
-196 AETEARKEADNALES
+196 AETDARKEADNALES

-241 DTTLQNNINAEAT
+241 DTTLQNNI
-254 ARENADT
+254 
-261 TLQNNIDTEIQD
+261 
-273 REDADTQLQ
+273 
-282 TSINNEVQARK
+282 
-293 DAITAEEN
+293 
-301 ARKQAD
+301 
-307 TALGNRIDTE
+307 DTE
-317 ISDRQAAVTQL
+317 ISDRQTA
-328 QSNIDAE
+328 
-335 TEARKEAD
+335 
-343 NALESSI
+343 I
-350 TTERSERIAADTAL
+350 TTEQNARIQED
-364 QNNIN
+364 QNLMSKIN
-369 AEATA
+369 TEIED
-374 RENADTTLQNNIN
+374 RKRADTT
-387 AEATARENADTTLQN
+387 
-402 NIDTEIQDRE
+402 
-412 DADTQLQTSI
+412 
-422 NNEVQ
+422 
-427 ARKDAITAEENA
+427 IT
-439 RKQADT
+439 
-445 ALGNRIDT
+445 
-453 EISDRQAA
+453 
-461 VTGVQN
+461 N
-467 NLTNHINNKA
+467 NLNQEITSRESDVGGVRDALELHENNKN
-477 NPHGVTKAQVGLE
+477 NPHEVTKTQIGLGS
-490 NVTNTVGVTKL
+490 VTNTIGVTHL
-501 NNIDGSVNLVA
+501 NSIDGDITLVA
-512 GANIT
+512 GSNVTIT
-517 ISNDP
+517 PS
-522 TGKNITIGS
+522 GKNITIAS

-585 GTTII
+585 GTTIT

-624 LSIQTPGGIDIM
+624 LSIQTPGGIEIIK
-636 TGNVELTPG
+636 GNVQITGDNGINVTG
-645 TEGGIAIRAASNA
+645 TESPAVLTIRNDGVLGLTADGASNDPLTGY
-658 IELSNL
+658 IT
-664 GVTGLGVAEADNP
+664 VTGSSGIHVGQTTD
-677 DYSTGNFRIT
+677 T
-687 GGQGI
+687 GGEKILGI
-692 STSRNPNNG
+692 SNTGPIRRNAVFSMKDASG
-701 NIVINAYPPSYSNAT
+701 TATGFTGKAIVEFP
-716 FTIRKTD
+716 FTE
-723 GTSIGYTGLA
+723 A
-733 HKWYPCNEYQY
+733 PY
-744 LKGFLYT
+744 LKGWLYT
-751 GGMYIPSGVASS
+751 GTINIPS
-763 YTIDFSNNNFYID
+763 TIGNNFSLDFTGSNFYFD
-776 WSANPTYA
+776 YAADPTYPLG
-784 TATPKFYAI
+784 TPRFFVI
-793 SDDGKIIGY
+793 DTDCKIIGFFTH
-802 MVPSGNNTNKFTIIF
+802 SGNNTNKLVFTLKT
-817 NQAPSACYIMPCMI
+817 PGVTGSLLPTCI

>member
-1 MNGNFYNTPRP
+1 
-12 LCFKWQRVIP
+12 
-22 AVYDDA
+22 
-28 LTYDALM
+28 
-35 MKIIYTVNK
+35 
-44 IIENQYL
+44 
-51 SVPYLISTSFQATN
+51 
-65 DSIHVTGSLMQD
+65 MQD

-225 ALQNNINAE
+225 SLQNNINAE
-234 ATARENA
+234 
-241 DTTLQNNINAEAT
+241 
-254 ARENADT
+254 
-261 TLQNNIDTEIQD
+261 
-273 REDADTQLQ
+273 
-282 TSINNEVQARK
+282 S
-293 DAITAEEN
+293 
-301 ARKQAD
+301 
-307 TALGNRIDTE
+307 
-317 ISDRQAAVTQL
+317 
-328 QSNIDAE
+328 
-335 TEARKEAD
+335 
-343 NALESSI
+343 
-350 TTERSERIAADTAL
+350 
-364 QNNIN
+364 
-369 AEATA
+369 TA

-512 GANIT
+512 GANVT

-585 GTTII
+585 GTTIT

-645 TEGGIAIRAASNA
+645 TEGGIAIRAASNG

-716 FTIRKTD
+716 FTIRDTS
-723 GTSIGYTGLA
+723 GESIGYTGLA
-733 HKWYPCNEYQY
+733 HKWYPYNELPY

-751 GGMYIPSGVASS
+751 GGMYIPSGVGPS

-784 TATPKFYAI
+784 TATPRFYAI
-793 SDDGKIIGY
+793 TNDGKIIGY
-802 MVPSGNNTNKFTIIF
+802 MFPSGNNTNKFTIDF
-817 NQAPSACYIMPCMI
+817 NQSPSACYIMPCMI

>member
-196 AETEARKEADNALES
+196 AETEDRKEADNALES
-211 SITTERSERIAADT
+211 SITTERSERISADT

-241 DTTLQNNINAEAT
+241 DN
-254 ARENADT
+254 
-261 TLQNNIDTEIQD
+261 TLQNNIDTEI
-273 REDADTQLQ
+273 
-282 TSINNEVQARK
+282 
-293 DAITAEEN
+293 
-301 ARKQAD
+301 
-307 TALGNRIDTE
+307 
-317 ISDRQAAVTQL
+317 SDRQTA
-328 QSNIDAE
+328 
-335 TEARKEAD
+335 
-343 NALESSI
+343 I
-350 TTERSERIAADTAL
+350 TTEQNARIQAD
-364 QNNIN
+364 QNLMSKIN
-369 AEATA
+369 TEIED
-374 RENADTTLQNNIN
+374 RNRADTT
-387 AEATARENADTTLQN
+387 
-402 NIDTEIQDRE
+402 
-412 DADTQLQTSI
+412 
-422 NNEVQ
+422 
-427 ARKDAITAEENA
+427 IT
-439 RKQADT
+439 
-445 ALGNRIDT
+445 
-453 EISDRQAA
+453 
-461 VTGVQN
+461 N
-467 NLTNHINNKA
+467 NLNQEITNRESDVGGVRDALELHENNKN
-477 NPHGVTKAQVGLE
+477 NPHEVTKTQIGLGS
-490 NVTNTVGVTKL
+490 VTNTIGVTHL
-501 NNIDGSVNLVA
+501 NSIDGDITLVA
-512 GANIT
+512 GSNVTIT
-517 ISNDP
+517 PS
-522 TGKNITIGS
+522 GKNITIAS

-585 GTTII
+585 GTTIT

-624 LSIQTPGGIDIM
+624 LSIQTPGGIEIIK
-636 TGNVELTPG
+636 GNVQIIG
-645 TEGGIAIRAASNA
+645 DNGIH
-658 IELSNL
+658 
-664 GVTGLGVAEADNP
+664 VTGSESPAILNIRNGGVVGLTTDGASKDP
-677 DYSTGNFRIT
+677 LTGYITVTGSSGIHVGQTTDT
-687 GGQGI
+687 GGKKILGI
-692 STSRNPNNG
+692 SNTGPIRRNAVFSMKNASG
-701 NIVINAYPPSYSNAT
+701 TATGFTGKAIVEFP
-716 FTIRKTD
+716 FTE
-723 GTSIGYTGLA
+723 A
-733 HKWYPCNEYQY
+733 PY
-744 LKGFLYT
+744 LKGWLYT
-751 GGMYIPSGVASS
+751 GTINIPS
-763 YTIDFSNNNFYID
+763 TIGNNFSLDFTGSNFYFD
-776 WSANPTYA
+776 YAADPTYPLGIPRFFVID
-784 TATPKFYAI
+784 T
-793 SDDGKIIGY
+793 DCKIIGFFTH
-802 MVPSGNNTNKFTIIF
+802 SGNNTNKLVFTLKT
-817 NQAPSACYIMPCMI
+817 PGVTGSLLPTCI

>member
-112 DVNQQPPLYI
+112 DVNQQTPLYI

-196 AETEARKEADNALES
+196 AETEARKEADNALGS

-241 DTTLQNNINAEAT
+241 DTTLQNNI
-254 ARENADT
+254 
-261 TLQNNIDTEIQD
+261 
-273 REDADTQLQ
+273 
-282 TSINNEVQARK
+282 
-293 DAITAEEN
+293 
-301 ARKQAD
+301 
-307 TALGNRIDTE
+307 DTE
-317 ISDRQAAVTQL
+317 ISDRQTA
-328 QSNIDAE
+328 
-335 TEARKEAD
+335 
-343 NALESSI
+343 I
-350 TTERSERIAADTAL
+350 TTEQNARIQAD
-364 QNNIN
+364 QNLMSKIN
-369 AEATA
+369 TEIED
-374 RENADTTLQNNIN
+374 RKRADTT
-387 AEATARENADTTLQN
+387 
-402 NIDTEIQDRE
+402 
-412 DADTQLQTSI
+412 
-422 NNEVQ
+422 
-427 ARKDAITAEENA
+427 IT
-439 RKQADT
+439 
-445 ALGNRIDT
+445 
-453 EISDRQAA
+453 
-461 VTGVQN
+461 N
-467 NLTNHINNKA
+467 NLNQEITNRESDVDGVRDALELHENNKN
-477 NPHGVTKAQVGLE
+477 NPHEVTKSQIGLG

-501 NNIDGSVNLVA
+501 NNIDGNVNLVA
-512 GANIT
+512 GANVT

-537 GTAGVNTLN
+537 GSDVTVNG
-546 NLQGDLTITG
+546 LQGAINIVG
-556 SGLVGMSAVGTNID
+556 SGRASVSTSGQNITI
-570 LNVPELQGG
+570 NSEPYEGG
-579 TGINVS
+579 TGISIVANDINNDGVLGLTANDASNDPLTGYITVIGSSGINVRQSTTTVGEKRLSISNTGPVRRNAVFSMKDAS
-585 GTTII
+585 GT
-590 NAGVTQV
+590 
-597 NGATGNVTFT
+597 ATGFT
-607 GGNGINISG
+607 GKAILEFPFTEAPYVKGWLYTGTINIPSTIG
-616 RNITNSGV
+616 NNFTLDFTGSNFYFDYEADPTYPIGTPRFFVIDTDCKIIGFFTHSTNMSNKLV
-624 LSIQTPGGIDIM
+624 FTLKTP
-636 TGNVELTPG
+636 
-645 TEGGIAIRAASNA
+645 
-658 IELSNL
+658 
-664 GVTGLGVAEADNP
+664 GVTGSL
-677 DYSTGNFRIT
+677 
-687 GGQGI
+687 
-692 STSRNPNNG
+692 
-701 NIVINAYPPSYSNAT
+701 
-716 FTIRKTD
+716 
-723 GTSIGYTGLA
+723 L
-733 HKWYPCNEYQY
+733 
-744 LKGFLYT
+744 
-751 GGMYIPSGVASS
+751 
-763 YTIDFSNNNFYID
+763 
-776 WSANPTYA
+776 PTL
-784 TATPKFYAI
+784 
-793 SDDGKIIGY
+793 
-802 MVPSGNNTNKFTIIF
+802 
-817 NQAPSACYIMPCMI
+817 I

-836 SG
+836 AG

>member
-241 DTTLQNNINAEAT
+241 DTTLQNNI
-254 ARENADT
+254 
-261 TLQNNIDTEIQD
+261 
-273 REDADTQLQ
+273 
-282 TSINNEVQARK
+282 
-293 DAITAEEN
+293 
-301 ARKQAD
+301 
-307 TALGNRIDTE
+307 DTE
-317 ISDRQAAVTQL
+317 ISDRQTA
-328 QSNIDAE
+328 
-335 TEARKEAD
+335 
-343 NALESSI
+343 I
-350 TTERSERIAADTAL
+350 TTEQNARIQAD
-364 QNNIN
+364 QNLMSKIN
-369 AEATA
+369 TEIED
-374 RENADTTLQNNIN
+374 RKRADTT
-387 AEATARENADTTLQN
+387 
-402 NIDTEIQDRE
+402 
-412 DADTQLQTSI
+412 
-422 NNEVQ
+422 
-427 ARKDAITAEENA
+427 IT
-439 RKQADT
+439 
-445 ALGNRIDT
+445 
-453 EISDRQAA
+453 
-461 VTGVQN
+461 N
-467 NLTNHINNKA
+467 NLNQEITSRESDVGGVRDALELHENNKN
-477 NPHGVTKAQVGLE
+477 NPHEVTKTQIGLGS
-490 NVTNTVGVTKL
+490 VTNTIGVTHL
-501 NNIDGSVNLVA
+501 NSIDGDITLVA
-512 GANIT
+512 GSNVTIT
-517 ISNDP
+517 PS
-522 TGKNITIGS
+522 GKNITIAS

-585 GTTII
+585 GTTIT

-624 LSIQTPGGIDIM
+624 LSIQTPGGIEIIK
-636 TGNVELTPG
+636 GNVQITGDNGINVTG
-645 TEGGIAIRAASNA
+645 TESPAVLTIRNDGVLGLTADGASNDPLTGY
-658 IELSNL
+658 IT
-664 GVTGLGVAEADNP
+664 VTGSSGIHVGQTTD
-677 DYSTGNFRIT
+677 T
-687 GGQGI
+687 GGEKILGI
-692 STSRNPNNG
+692 SNTGPIRRNAVFSMTDASG
-701 NIVINAYPPSYSNAT
+701 TATGFTGKAIVEFP
-716 FTIRKTD
+716 FTE
-723 GTSIGYTGLA
+723 A
-733 HKWYPCNEYQY
+733 PY
-744 LKGFLYT
+744 LKGWLYT
-751 GGMYIPSGVASS
+751 GTISIPS
-763 YTIDFSNNNFYID
+763 TIRTNFSLDFTGSNFYFD
-776 WSANPTYA
+776 YADDPTYPLG
-784 TATPKFYAI
+784 TPRFFVI
-793 SDDGKIIGY
+793 DTDCKIIGFFTH
-802 MVPSGNNTNKFTIIF
+802 SGDNTNKLVFTLKL
-817 NQAPSACYIMPCMI
+817 PGVEGSLLPTCI

-836 SG
+836 AG

>member
-1 MNGNFYNTPRP
+1 MNGNFYNTPRS

-241 DTTLQNNINAEAT
+241 DTTLQNNI
-254 ARENADT
+254 
-261 TLQNNIDTEIQD
+261 
-273 REDADTQLQ
+273 
-282 TSINNEVQARK
+282 
-293 DAITAEEN
+293 
-301 ARKQAD
+301 
-307 TALGNRIDTE
+307 DTE
-317 ISDRQAAVTQL
+317 ISDRQTA
-328 QSNIDAE
+328 
-335 TEARKEAD
+335 
-343 NALESSI
+343 I
-350 TTERSERIAADTAL
+350 TTEKNARIQAD
-364 QNNIN
+364 QNLMSKIN
-369 AEATA
+369 TEIED
-374 RENADTTLQNNIN
+374 RKRADTT
-387 AEATARENADTTLQN
+387 
-402 NIDTEIQDRE
+402 
-412 DADTQLQTSI
+412 
-422 NNEVQ
+422 
-427 ARKDAITAEENA
+427 IT
-439 RKQADT
+439 
-445 ALGNRIDT
+445 
-453 EISDRQAA
+453 
-461 VTGVQN
+461 N
-467 NLTNHINNKA
+467 NLNQEITNRESDVGGVRDALELHENNKN
-477 NPHGVTKAQVGLE
+477 NPHEVTKSQIGLGS
-490 NVTNTVGVTKL
+490 VTNTIGVTHL
-501 NNIDGSVNLVA
+501 NSIDGDITLVA
-512 GANIT
+512 GSNVTIT
-517 ISNDP
+517 PS
-522 TGKNITIGS
+522 GKNITIAS

-585 GTTII
+585 GTTIT

-624 LSIQTPGGIDIM
+624 LSIQTPGGIDIIK
-636 TGNVELTPG
+636 GNVQITGDNGIGVTG
-645 TEGGIAIRAASNA
+645 TELPAVLTIR
-658 IELSNL
+658 NL
-664 GVTGLGVAEADNP
+664 GVTGLGVTESDDR

-716 FTIRKTD
+716 FTIRDTG
-723 GTSIGYTGLA
+723 GTSIGYPGLA
-733 HKWYPCNEYQY
+733 HKWYPCNEYPS

-751 GGMYIPSGVASS
+751 GGMYIPSGVGQS

-776 WSANPTYA
+776 WSGDPTYP
-784 TATPKFYAI
+784 TYIPRFYAI
-793 SDDGKIIGY
+793 TDDGKIIGY
-802 MVPSGNNTNKFTIIF
+802 MVPSGNNTNKFTINF
-817 NQAPSACYIMPCMI
+817 NQAPSGCYIMPCMI

-836 SG
+836 SS

>member
-317 ISDRQAAVTQL
+317 ISDRQAAVT
-328 QSNIDAE
+328 
-335 TEARKEAD
+335 
-343 NALESSI
+343 
-350 TTERSERIAADTAL
+350 
-364 QNNIN
+364 
-369 AEATA
+369 
-374 RENADTTLQNNIN
+374 
-387 AEATARENADTTLQN
+387 
-402 NIDTEIQDRE
+402 
-412 DADTQLQTSI
+412 
-422 NNEVQ
+422 
-427 ARKDAITAEENA
+427 
-439 RKQADT
+439 
-445 ALGNRIDT
+445 
-453 EISDRQAA
+453 
-461 VTGVQN
+461 GVQN

-512 GANIT
+512 GANVT

-537 GTAGVNTLN
+537 GSDVTVNG
-546 NLQGDLTITG
+546 LQGAINIVG
-556 SGLVGMSAVGTNID
+556 SGRASVSTSGQNITI
-570 LNVPELQGG
+570 NSEPYEGG
-579 TGINVS
+579 TGISIVANDINNDGVLGLTANDASNDPLTGYITVIGSSGINVRQSTTTVGEKRLSISNTGPVRRNAVFSMKDAS
-585 GTTII
+585 GT
-590 NAGVTQV
+590 
-597 NGATGNVTFT
+597 ATGFT
-607 GGNGINISG
+607 GKAILEFPFS
-616 RNITNSGV
+616 
-624 LSIQTPGGIDIM
+624 
-636 TGNVELTPG
+636 ELP
-645 TEGGIAIRAASNA
+645 
-658 IELSNL
+658 
-664 GVTGLGVAEADNP
+664 
-677 DYSTGNFRIT
+677 
-687 GGQGI
+687 
-692 STSRNPNNG
+692 
-701 NIVINAYPPSYSNAT
+701 
-716 FTIRKTD
+716 
-723 GTSIGYTGLA
+723 
-733 HKWYPCNEYQY
+733 Y
-744 LKGFLYT
+744 LKGWLYT
-751 GGMYIPSGVASS
+751 GTINIPS
-763 YTIDFSNNNFYID
+763 TIGNNFSLDFAGSNFYFD
-776 WSANPTYA
+776 YTADPTYYLG
-784 TATPKFYAI
+784 TPRFFVI
-793 SDDGKIIGY
+793 DTDCKIIGFFTH
-802 MVPSGNNTNKFTIIF
+802 SGNNTNKLVFTLKT
-817 NQAPSACYIMPCMI
+817 PGVTGSLLPTCI

-836 SG
+836 AG

>member
-211 SITTERSERIAADT
+211 SITTERSERISADT

-241 DTTLQNNINAEAT
+241 DTTLQNNI
-254 ARENADT
+254 
-261 TLQNNIDTEIQD
+261 
-273 REDADTQLQ
+273 
-282 TSINNEVQARK
+282 
-293 DAITAEEN
+293 
-301 ARKQAD
+301 
-307 TALGNRIDTE
+307 DTE
-317 ISDRQAAVTQL
+317 ISDRQTA
-328 QSNIDAE
+328 
-335 TEARKEAD
+335 
-343 NALESSI
+343 I
-350 TTERSERIAADTAL
+350 TTEQNARIQAD
-364 QNNIN
+364 QNLMSKIN
-369 AEATA
+369 TEIED
-374 RENADTTLQNNIN
+374 RNRADTT
-387 AEATARENADTTLQN
+387 
-402 NIDTEIQDRE
+402 
-412 DADTQLQTSI
+412 
-422 NNEVQ
+422 
-427 ARKDAITAEENA
+427 IT
-439 RKQADT
+439 
-445 ALGNRIDT
+445 
-453 EISDRQAA
+453 
-461 VTGVQN
+461 N
-467 NLTNHINNKA
+467 NLNQEITNRESDVGGVRDALELHENNKN
-477 NPHGVTKAQVGLE
+477 NPHEVTKTQIGLGS
-490 NVTNTVGVTKL
+490 VTNTIGVTHL
-501 NNIDGSVNLVA
+501 NSIDGDITLVA
-512 GANIT
+512 GSNVTIT
-517 ISNDP
+517 PS
-522 TGKNITIGS
+522 GKNITIAS

-585 GTTII
+585 GTTIT

-624 LSIQTPGGIDIM
+624 LSIQTPGGIEIIK
-636 TGNVELTPG
+636 GNVQITGDNGINVTG
-645 TEGGIAIRAASNA
+645 TESPAVLTIRNDGVLGLTADGASNDPLTGY
-658 IELSNL
+658 IT
-664 GVTGLGVAEADNP
+664 VTGSSGIHVGQTTD
-677 DYSTGNFRIT
+677 T
-687 GGQGI
+687 GGEKILGI
-692 STSRNPNNG
+692 SNTGPIRRNAVFSMKDASG
-701 NIVINAYPPSYSNAT
+701 TATGFTGKAIVEFP
-716 FTIRKTD
+716 FTE
-723 GTSIGYTGLA
+723 A
-733 HKWYPCNEYQY
+733 PY
-744 LKGFLYT
+744 LKGWLYT
-751 GGMYIPSGVASS
+751 GTINIPS
-763 YTIDFSNNNFYID
+763 TIGNNFSLDFTGSNFYFD
-776 WSANPTYA
+776 YAADPTYPLGIPRFFVID
-784 TATPKFYAI
+784 T
-793 SDDGKIIGY
+793 DCKIIGFFTH
-802 MVPSGNNTNKFTIIF
+802 SGNNTNKLVFTLKT
-817 NQAPSACYIMPCMI
+817 PGVTGSLLPTCI

>member
-225 ALQNNINAE
+225 SLQNNINAE
-234 ATARENA
+234 
-241 DTTLQNNINAEAT
+241 
-254 ARENADT
+254 
-261 TLQNNIDTEIQD
+261 
-273 REDADTQLQ
+273 
-282 TSINNEVQARK
+282 S
-293 DAITAEEN
+293 
-301 ARKQAD
+301 
-307 TALGNRIDTE
+307 
-317 ISDRQAAVTQL
+317 
-328 QSNIDAE
+328 
-335 TEARKEAD
+335 
-343 NALESSI
+343 
-350 TTERSERIAADTAL
+350 
-364 QNNIN
+364 
-369 AEATA
+369 TA

-512 GANIT
+512 GANVT

-585 GTTII
+585 GTTIT

-624 LSIQTPGGIDIM
+624 LSIQTPGGIEIM

-645 TEGGIAIRAASNA
+645 TEGGIAIRAASNG

-716 FTIRKTD
+716 FTIRDTS
-723 GTSIGYTGLA
+723 GESIGYTGLA
-733 HKWYPCNEYQY
+733 HKWYPYNELPY

-751 GGMYIPSGVASS
+751 GGMYIPSGVGPS

-776 WSANPTYA
+776 WSTNPTYA
-784 TATPKFYAI
+784 TAKPRFYAI
-793 SDDGKIIGY
+793 TNDGKIIGY
-802 MVPSGNNTNKFTIIF
+802 MFPSGNNTNKFTIDF
-817 NQAPSACYIMPCMI
+817 NQSPSACYIMPCMI

>member
-168 LFEGVNARIT
+168 LFEGVNSRIT

-183 RIAADTQLQSNID
+183 RIAGDTQLQSNID

-241 DTTLQNNINAEAT
+241 DTTLQNNI
-254 ARENADT
+254 
-261 TLQNNIDTEIQD
+261 
-273 REDADTQLQ
+273 
-282 TSINNEVQARK
+282 
-293 DAITAEEN
+293 
-301 ARKQAD
+301 
-307 TALGNRIDTE
+307 DTE
-317 ISDRQAAVTQL
+317 ISDRQTA
-328 QSNIDAE
+328 
-335 TEARKEAD
+335 
-343 NALESSI
+343 I
-350 TTERSERIAADTAL
+350 TTEQNARIQAD
-364 QNNIN
+364 QNLLSKIN
-369 AEATA
+369 TEIED
-374 RENADTTLQNNIN
+374 RNRADTT
-387 AEATARENADTTLQN
+387 
-402 NIDTEIQDRE
+402 
-412 DADTQLQTSI
+412 
-422 NNEVQ
+422 
-427 ARKDAITAEENA
+427 IT
-439 RKQADT
+439 
-445 ALGNRIDT
+445 
-453 EISDRQAA
+453 
-461 VTGVQN
+461 N
-467 NLTNHINNKA
+467 NLNQEITNRESDVGGVRGALELHENNKN
-477 NPHGVTKAQVGLE
+477 NPHEVTKSQIGLG

-501 NNIDGSVNLVA
+501 NNIDGNVNLVA
-512 GANIT
+512 GANVT

-537 GTAGVNTLN
+537 GSDVTVNGLQGAINIVGSGRASVSTSGQNITINNEPYEGGPGISVVGNDINNTGVVSLN
-546 NLQGDLTITG
+546 NKTG
-556 SGLVGMSAVGTNID
+556 GIVLSNKG
-570 LNVPELQGG
+570 
-579 TGINVS
+579 GINITNDAGGVI
-585 GTTII
+585 GLE
-590 NAGVTQV
+590 NAGVQAINTGEGNEPLTGYITVTGISGIHVRQTTDTGGEKILGISNTGPIRRNAV
-597 NGATGNVTFT
+597 FSMKDASGTATGFTSKAIVEFPFTEAPYLKGWLYTGTINIPSTIGNNFSLDFT
-607 GGNGINISG
+607 GSNFYFDYAADPTYPLGTPRFFVIDTDCKIIGFFTHSGNK
-616 RNITNSGV
+616 TNKLV
-624 LSIQTPGGIDIM
+624 FTLKTP
-636 TGNVELTPG
+636 
-645 TEGGIAIRAASNA
+645 
-658 IELSNL
+658 
-664 GVTGLGVAEADNP
+664 GVTGSL
-677 DYSTGNFRIT
+677 
-687 GGQGI
+687 
-692 STSRNPNNG
+692 
-701 NIVINAYPPSYSNAT
+701 
-716 FTIRKTD
+716 
-723 GTSIGYTGLA
+723 L
-733 HKWYPCNEYQY
+733 
-744 LKGFLYT
+744 
-751 GGMYIPSGVASS
+751 
-763 YTIDFSNNNFYID
+763 
-776 WSANPTYA
+776 PT
-784 TATPKFYAI
+784 
-793 SDDGKIIGY
+793 
-802 MVPSGNNTNKFTIIF
+802 
-817 NQAPSACYIMPCMI
+817 CI

>member
-112 DVNQQPPLYI
+112 DVNQQTPLYI

-196 AETEARKEADNALES
+196 AETEARKEADNALGS

-241 DTTLQNNINAEAT
+241 DTTLQNNI
-254 ARENADT
+254 
-261 TLQNNIDTEIQD
+261 
-273 REDADTQLQ
+273 
-282 TSINNEVQARK
+282 
-293 DAITAEEN
+293 
-301 ARKQAD
+301 
-307 TALGNRIDTE
+307 DTE
-317 ISDRQAAVTQL
+317 ISDRKTA
-328 QSNIDAE
+328 
-335 TEARKEAD
+335 
-343 NALESSI
+343 I
-350 TTERSERIAADTAL
+350 TTEQNARIQAD
-364 QNNIN
+364 QNLMSKIN
-369 AEATA
+369 TEIED
-374 RENADTTLQNNIN
+374 RKRADTT
-387 AEATARENADTTLQN
+387 
-402 NIDTEIQDRE
+402 
-412 DADTQLQTSI
+412 
-422 NNEVQ
+422 
-427 ARKDAITAEENA
+427 IT
-439 RKQADT
+439 
-445 ALGNRIDT
+445 
-453 EISDRQAA
+453 
-461 VTGVQN
+461 N
-467 NLTNHINNKA
+467 NLNQEITNRESDVDGVRDALELHENNKN
-477 NPHGVTKAQVGLE
+477 NPHEVTKSQIGLG

-501 NNIDGSVNLVA
+501 NNIDGNVNLVA
-512 GANIT
+512 GANVT

-537 GTAGVNTLN
+537 GSDVTVNG
-546 NLQGDLTITG
+546 LQGAINIVG
-556 SGLVGMSAVGTNID
+556 SGRASVSTSGQNITI
-570 LNVPELQGG
+570 NSEPYEGG
-579 TGINVS
+579 TGISIVANDINNDGVLGLTANDASNDPLTGYITVIGSSGINVRQSTTTGGEKRLSISNTGPVRRNAVFSMKDAS
-585 GTTII
+585 GT
-590 NAGVTQV
+590 
-597 NGATGNVTFT
+597 ATGFT
-607 GGNGINISG
+607 GKAILEFPFTEAPYLKGLLYTGTINIPSTIG
-616 RNITNSGV
+616 NNFTLDFTGSNFYFDYEADPTYPLGTPRFFVIDTDCKIIGFFTHTTNKSNKLV
-624 LSIQTPGGIDIM
+624 FTLKTP
-636 TGNVELTPG
+636 
-645 TEGGIAIRAASNA
+645 
-658 IELSNL
+658 
-664 GVTGLGVAEADNP
+664 GVTGSL
-677 DYSTGNFRIT
+677 
-687 GGQGI
+687 
-692 STSRNPNNG
+692 
-701 NIVINAYPPSYSNAT
+701 
-716 FTIRKTD
+716 
-723 GTSIGYTGLA
+723 L
-733 HKWYPCNEYQY
+733 
-744 LKGFLYT
+744 
-751 GGMYIPSGVASS
+751 
-763 YTIDFSNNNFYID
+763 
-776 WSANPTYA
+776 PTW
-784 TATPKFYAI
+784 
-793 SDDGKIIGY
+793 
-802 MVPSGNNTNKFTIIF
+802 
-817 NQAPSACYIMPCMI
+817 I

-836 SG
+836 AG

>member
-183 RIAADTQLQSNID
+183 RISADTQLQSNID

-225 ALQNNINAE
+225 Q
-234 ATARENA
+234 
-241 DTTLQNNINAEAT
+241 LQNNINAEAT

-261 TLQNNIDTEIQD
+261 TLQNNIDTEI
-273 REDADTQLQ
+273 
-282 TSINNEVQARK
+282 
-293 DAITAEEN
+293 
-301 ARKQAD
+301 
-307 TALGNRIDTE
+307 
-317 ISDRQAAVTQL
+317 SDRQTA
-328 QSNIDAE
+328 
-335 TEARKEAD
+335 
-343 NALESSI
+343 I
-350 TTERSERIAADTAL
+350 TTEQNARIQAD
-364 QNNIN
+364 QNLMSKIN
-369 AEATA
+369 TEIEDRT
-374 RENADTTLQNNIN
+374 RADTT
-387 AEATARENADTTLQN
+387 
-402 NIDTEIQDRE
+402 
-412 DADTQLQTSI
+412 
-422 NNEVQ
+422 
-427 ARKDAITAEENA
+427 IT
-439 RKQADT
+439 
-445 ALGNRIDT
+445 
-453 EISDRQAA
+453 
-461 VTGVQN
+461 N
-467 NLTNHINNKA
+467 NLNQEITSRESDVGGVRDALELHENNKN
-477 NPHGVTKAQVGLE
+477 NPHEVTKTQIGLG

-501 NNIDGSVNLVA
+501 NNIDGNVNLVA
-512 GANIT
+512 GANVT

-537 GTAGVNTLN
+537 GSDVTVNGLQGAINIVGSGRASVSTSGQNITINNEPYEGGPGISVVGNDINNTGVVSLN
-546 NLQGDLTITG
+546 NKTGGIVLSNKGGINITNDAGGVIGLENGGVRAINIGEGNEPLTGNITVRG
-556 SGLVGMSAVGTNID
+556 KSGISVGQTT
-570 LNVPELQGG
+570 G
-579 TGINVS
+579 TGGENILDIMNNGPVRR
-585 GTTII
+585 
-590 NAGVTQV
+590 NAVFSMKNA
-597 NGATGNVTFT
+597 NGSATGFTGKAILEFPFTEAPYLKGWLYTGTINIPSTIGNNFILDFT
-607 GGNGINISG
+607 GGNFYFDYSVDPTYPLG
-616 RNITNSGV
+616 
-624 LSIQTPGGIDIM
+624 TPRFFVIDTDCKIIGFF
-636 TGNVELTPG
+636 THVTQSSNKLVFTLKTP
-645 TEGGIAIRAASNA
+645 
-658 IELSNL
+658 
-664 GVTGLGVAEADNP
+664 GVTGSL
-677 DYSTGNFRIT
+677 
-687 GGQGI
+687 
-692 STSRNPNNG
+692 
-701 NIVINAYPPSYSNAT
+701 
-716 FTIRKTD
+716 
-723 GTSIGYTGLA
+723 L
-733 HKWYPCNEYQY
+733 
-744 LKGFLYT
+744 
-751 GGMYIPSGVASS
+751 
-763 YTIDFSNNNFYID
+763 
-776 WSANPTYA
+776 PT
-784 TATPKFYAI
+784 
-793 SDDGKIIGY
+793 
-802 MVPSGNNTNKFTIIF
+802 
-817 NQAPSACYIMPCMI
+817 CI

-836 SG
+836 AG

>member
-161 DPEAHKE
+161 DPEAHKD
-168 LFEGVNARIT
+168 LFDGVNARIT

-196 AETEARKEADNALES
+196 AEAAAREEADNTLEA
-211 SITTERSERIAADT
+211 SITTERSERVA
-225 ALQNNINAE
+225 
-234 ATARENA
+234 A

-254 ARENADT
+254 ARKNADT
-261 TLQNNIDTEIQD
+261 TLQNN
-273 REDADTQLQ
+273 
-282 TSINNEVQARK
+282 
-293 DAITAEEN
+293 
-301 ARKQAD
+301 
-307 TALGNRIDTE
+307 
-317 ISDRQAAVTQL
+317 
-328 QSNIDAE
+328 
-335 TEARKEAD
+335 
-343 NALESSI
+343 
-350 TTERSERIAADTAL
+350 
-364 QNNIN
+364 
-369 AEATA
+369 
-374 RENADTTLQNNIN
+374 
-387 AEATARENADTTLQN
+387 
-402 NIDTEIQDRE
+402 
-412 DADTQLQTSI
+412 
-422 NNEVQ
+422 
-427 ARKDAITAEENA
+427 
-439 RKQADT
+439 
-445 ALGNRIDT
+445 IDT

-512 GANIT
+512 GSNVT

-537 GTAGVNTLN
+537 GSDVTVNGLDGAINIVGSGRASVSTAGQNITVNN
-546 NLQGDLTITG
+546 E
-556 SGLVGMSAVGTNID
+556 
-570 LNVPELQGG
+570 PYEGG
-579 TGINVS
+579 TGISIVGNDINNTGVTSVQGKTGDIVFSSVESGGIGIQQTSDGVGLSNTGVLTLNNVNGKVTIGQGVGIKTAVS
-585 GTTII
+585 GQTLTIT
-590 NAGVTQV
+590 NDGVQTIV
-597 NGATGNVTFT
+597 ADGKIYKGNVTFGEGDGISIT
-607 GGNGINISG
+607 QDSSNNIINIS
-616 RNITNSGV
+616 NSGV
-624 LSIQTPGGIDIM
+624 LGLSASG
-636 TGNVELTPG
+636 
-645 TEGGIAIRAASNA
+645 ASNDPLTGF
-658 IELSNL
+658 IT
-664 GVTGLGVAEADNP
+664 VTGSNGIHVGQTTD
-677 DYSTGNFRIT
+677 T
-687 GGQGI
+687 GGEKILGI
-692 STSRNPNNG
+692 SNTGPIRRNAVFSMKDASG
-701 NIVINAYPPSYSNAT
+701 TAT
-716 FTIRKTD
+716 DFSGKAILEFPF
-723 GTSIGYTGLA
+723 SEL
-733 HKWYPCNEYQY
+733 PY
-744 LKGFLYT
+744 LKGWLYT
-751 GGMYIPSGVASS
+751 GTINIPS
-763 YTIDFSNNNFYID
+763 TIGNNFIFDFSGSNFYFD
-776 WSANPTYA
+776 YAADPTYPLG
-784 TATPKFYAI
+784 TPRFFVI
-793 SDDGKIIGY
+793 DTDCKIIGFFTH
-802 MVPSGNNTNKFTIIF
+802 SGNNTNKLVFTLKT
-817 NQAPSACYIMPCMI
+817 PGVTGSLLPTCI

-836 SG
+836 AD

>member
-225 ALQNNINAE
+225 SLQNNINAE
-234 ATARENA
+234 
-241 DTTLQNNINAEAT
+241 
-254 ARENADT
+254 
-261 TLQNNIDTEIQD
+261 
-273 REDADTQLQ
+273 
-282 TSINNEVQARK
+282 S
-293 DAITAEEN
+293 
-301 ARKQAD
+301 
-307 TALGNRIDTE
+307 
-317 ISDRQAAVTQL
+317 
-328 QSNIDAE
+328 
-335 TEARKEAD
+335 
-343 NALESSI
+343 
-350 TTERSERIAADTAL
+350 
-364 QNNIN
+364 
-369 AEATA
+369 TA

-512 GANIT
+512 GANVT

-585 GTTII
+585 GTTIT

-716 FTIRKTD
+716 FTIRDTS
-723 GTSIGYTGLA
+723 GESIGYTGLA
-733 HKWYPCNEYQY
+733 HKWYPYNELPY

-751 GGMYIPSGVASS
+751 GGMYIPSGVGPS

-784 TATPKFYAI
+784 TATPRFYAI
-793 SDDGKIIGY
+793 TNDGKIIGY
-802 MVPSGNNTNKFTIIF
+802 MFPSGNNTNKFTIDF
-817 NQAPSACYIMPCMI
+817 NQSPSACYIMPCMI

>member
-183 RIAADTQLQSNID
+183 RLAADTQLQSNID

-234 ATARENA
+234 ATARQNA

-254 ARENADT
+254 ARKNADT

-301 ARKQAD
+301 ARNQAD
-307 TALGNRIDTE
+307 TALGNRID
-317 ISDRQAAVTQL
+317 S
-328 QSNIDAE
+328 
-335 TEARKEAD
+335 
-343 NALESSI
+343 
-350 TTERSERIAADTAL
+350 
-364 QNNIN
+364 
-369 AEATA
+369 
-374 RENADTTLQNNIN
+374 
-387 AEATARENADTTLQN
+387 
-402 NIDTEIQDRE
+402 
-412 DADTQLQTSI
+412 
-422 NNEVQ
+422 
-427 ARKDAITAEENA
+427 
-439 RKQADT
+439 
-445 ALGNRIDT
+445 

-467 NLTNHINNKA
+467 NLTKHINNKA

-512 GANIT
+512 GSNVT

-537 GTAGVNTLN
+537 GSDVTVNGLDGAINIVGSGRASVSTAGQNITVNN
-546 NLQGDLTITG
+546 E
-556 SGLVGMSAVGTNID
+556 
-570 LNVPELQGG
+570 PYEGG
-579 TGINVS
+579 TGISIVGND
-585 GTTII
+585 I
-590 NAGVTQV
+590 NNT
-597 NGATGNVTFT
+597 
-607 GGNGINISG
+607 
-616 RNITNSGV
+616 
-624 LSIQTPGGIDIM
+624 
-636 TGNVELTPG
+636 
-645 TEGGIAIRAASNA
+645 
-658 IELSNL
+658 
-664 GVTGLGVAEADNP
+664 GVTGLGVAESDDR

-692 STSRNPNNG
+692 STSRNTNNG

-716 FTIRKTD
+716 FTIKDTG

-733 HKWYPCNEYQY
+733 HKWYPCNEYPY

-751 GGMYIPSGVASS
+751 GGMYIPSGVGPS
-763 YTIDFSNNNFYID
+763 YTIDFSNNKFYID

-784 TATPKFYAI
+784 TAKPRFYAI
-793 SDDGKIIGY
+793 TNDGKIIGY
-802 MVPSGNNTNKFTIIF
+802 MAPSGNNTNKFTIDF
-817 NQAPSACYIMPCMI
+817 NQAPSDCYIMPCMI

>member
-196 AETEARKEADNALES
+196 AETDARKEADNALES

-241 DTTLQNNINAEAT
+241 DTTLQNNI
-254 ARENADT
+254 
-261 TLQNNIDTEIQD
+261 
-273 REDADTQLQ
+273 
-282 TSINNEVQARK
+282 
-293 DAITAEEN
+293 
-301 ARKQAD
+301 
-307 TALGNRIDTE
+307 DTE
-317 ISDRQAAVTQL
+317 ISDRQTA
-328 QSNIDAE
+328 
-335 TEARKEAD
+335 
-343 NALESSI
+343 I
-350 TTERSERIAADTAL
+350 TTEQNARIQAD
-364 QNNIN
+364 QNLMSKIN
-369 AEATA
+369 TEIED
-374 RENADTTLQNNIN
+374 RKRADTT
-387 AEATARENADTTLQN
+387 
-402 NIDTEIQDRE
+402 
-412 DADTQLQTSI
+412 
-422 NNEVQ
+422 
-427 ARKDAITAEENA
+427 IT
-439 RKQADT
+439 
-445 ALGNRIDT
+445 
-453 EISDRQAA
+453 
-461 VTGVQN
+461 N
-467 NLTNHINNKA
+467 NLNQEITSRESDVGGVRDALELHENNKN
-477 NPHGVTKAQVGLE
+477 NPHEVTKTQIGLGS
-490 NVTNTVGVTKL
+490 VTNTIGVTHL
-501 NNIDGSVNLVA
+501 NSIDGDITLVA
-512 GANIT
+512 GSNVTIT
-517 ISNDP
+517 PS
-522 TGKNITIGS
+522 GKNITIAS

-585 GTTII
+585 GTTIT

-624 LSIQTPGGIDIM
+624 LSIQTPGGIEIIK
-636 TGNVELTPG
+636 GNVQITGDNGINVTG
-645 TEGGIAIRAASNA
+645 TESPAVLTIRNDGVLGLTADGASNDPLTGY
-658 IELSNL
+658 IT
-664 GVTGLGVAEADNP
+664 VTGSSGIHVGQTTDRGGEKILRISNTGPIRRNAVFSMKDASGTATGFTGKAIVEFPFTEAP
-677 DYSTGNFRIT
+677 
-687 GGQGI
+687 
-692 STSRNPNNG
+692 
-701 NIVINAYPPSYSNAT
+701 
-716 FTIRKTD
+716 
-723 GTSIGYTGLA
+723 
-733 HKWYPCNEYQY
+733 Y
-744 LKGFLYT
+744 LKGWLYT
-751 GGMYIPSGVASS
+751 GTINIPS
-763 YTIDFSNNNFYID
+763 TIGNNFSLDFTGSNFYFD
-776 WSANPTYA
+776 YAADPTYPLG
-784 TATPKFYAI
+784 TPRFFVI
-793 SDDGKIIGY
+793 DTDCKIIGFFTH
-802 MVPSGNNTNKFTIIF
+802 SENNTNKLVFTLKT
-817 NQAPSACYIMPCMI
+817 PGVTGSLLPTCI

-836 SG
+836 AG

>member
-196 AETEARKEADNALES
+196 AETEARKEADNALGS

-241 DTTLQNNINAEAT
+241 DTTLQNNI
-254 ARENADT
+254 
-261 TLQNNIDTEIQD
+261 
-273 REDADTQLQ
+273 
-282 TSINNEVQARK
+282 
-293 DAITAEEN
+293 
-301 ARKQAD
+301 
-307 TALGNRIDTE
+307 DTE
-317 ISDRQAAVTQL
+317 ISDRQTA
-328 QSNIDAE
+328 
-335 TEARKEAD
+335 
-343 NALESSI
+343 I
-350 TTERSERIAADTAL
+350 TTEQNARIQAD
-364 QNNIN
+364 QNLMSKIN
-369 AEATA
+369 TEIED
-374 RENADTTLQNNIN
+374 RKRADTT
-387 AEATARENADTTLQN
+387 
-402 NIDTEIQDRE
+402 
-412 DADTQLQTSI
+412 
-422 NNEVQ
+422 
-427 ARKDAITAEENA
+427 IT
-439 RKQADT
+439 
-445 ALGNRIDT
+445 
-453 EISDRQAA
+453 
-461 VTGVQN
+461 N
-467 NLTNHINNKA
+467 NLNQEITNRESDVGGVRDALELHENNKN
-477 NPHGVTKAQVGLE
+477 NPHEVTKSQIGLG

-501 NNIDGSVNLVA
+501 NNIDGNVNLVA
-512 GANIT
+512 GANVT

-537 GTAGVNTLN
+537 GSDVTVNG
-546 NLQGDLTITG
+546 LQGAINIVG
-556 SGLVGMSAVGTNID
+556 SGRASVSTSGQNITI
-570 LNVPELQGG
+570 NNEPYEGG
-579 TGINVS
+579 TGISIVANDINNDGVLGLTANDASNDPLTGYITVIGSSGINVRQSTTTGGEKRLRISNTGPVRRNAVFSMKDAS
-585 GTTII
+585 GT
-590 NAGVTQV
+590 
-597 NGATGNVTFT
+597 ATGFT
-607 GGNGINISG
+607 GKAILEFPFTEAPYVKGWLYTGTINIPSTIG
-616 RNITNSGV
+616 NNFSLDFAGSNFIFDYEPDPTYPNGTPRFFVIDTDCKIIGFFTHTTNKSNKLV
-624 LSIQTPGGIDIM
+624 FTLKTP
-636 TGNVELTPG
+636 
-645 TEGGIAIRAASNA
+645 
-658 IELSNL
+658 
-664 GVTGLGVAEADNP
+664 GVTGSL
-677 DYSTGNFRIT
+677 
-687 GGQGI
+687 
-692 STSRNPNNG
+692 
-701 NIVINAYPPSYSNAT
+701 
-716 FTIRKTD
+716 
-723 GTSIGYTGLA
+723 L
-733 HKWYPCNEYQY
+733 
-744 LKGFLYT
+744 
-751 GGMYIPSGVASS
+751 
-763 YTIDFSNNNFYID
+763 
-776 WSANPTYA
+776 PTL
-784 TATPKFYAI
+784 
-793 SDDGKIIGY
+793 
-802 MVPSGNNTNKFTIIF
+802 
-817 NQAPSACYIMPCMI
+817 I
-831 PIVSS
+831 PIVSVTA
-836 SG
+836 

>member
-196 AETEARKEADNALES
+196 AETDARKEADNALES

-234 ATARENA
+234 S
-241 DTTLQNNINAEAT
+241 T

-261 TLQNNIDTEIQD
+261 TLQNNIDTEI
-273 REDADTQLQ
+273 
-282 TSINNEVQARK
+282 
-293 DAITAEEN
+293 
-301 ARKQAD
+301 
-307 TALGNRIDTE
+307 
-317 ISDRQAAVTQL
+317 SDRQTA
-328 QSNIDAE
+328 
-335 TEARKEAD
+335 
-343 NALESSI
+343 I
-350 TTERSERIAADTAL
+350 TTEQNARIQAD
-364 QNNIN
+364 QNLMSKIN
-369 AEATA
+369 TEIED
-374 RENADTTLQNNIN
+374 RKRADTT
-387 AEATARENADTTLQN
+387 
-402 NIDTEIQDRE
+402 
-412 DADTQLQTSI
+412 
-422 NNEVQ
+422 
-427 ARKDAITAEENA
+427 IT
-439 RKQADT
+439 
-445 ALGNRIDT
+445 
-453 EISDRQAA
+453 
-461 VTGVQN
+461 N
-467 NLTNHINNKA
+467 NLNQEITSRESDVGGVRDALELHENNKN
-477 NPHGVTKAQVGLE
+477 NPHEVTKTQIGLGS
-490 NVTNTVGVTKL
+490 VTNTIGVTHL
-501 NNIDGSVNLVA
+501 NSIDGDITLVA
-512 GANIT
+512 GSNVTIT
-517 ISNDP
+517 PS
-522 TGKNITIGS
+522 GKNITIAS

-585 GTTII
+585 GTTIT

-624 LSIQTPGGIDIM
+624 LSIQTPGGIEIIK
-636 TGNVELTPG
+636 GNVQITGDNGINVTG
-645 TEGGIAIRAASNA
+645 TESPAVLTIRNDGVLGLTADGASNDPLTGY
-658 IELSNL
+658 IT
-664 GVTGLGVAEADNP
+664 VTGSSGIHVGQTTD
-677 DYSTGNFRIT
+677 T
-687 GGQGI
+687 GGEKILGI
-692 STSRNPNNG
+692 SNTGPIRRNAVFSMKDASG
-701 NIVINAYPPSYSNAT
+701 TATGFTGKAIVEFP
-716 FTIRKTD
+716 FTE
-723 GTSIGYTGLA
+723 A
-733 HKWYPCNEYQY
+733 PY
-744 LKGFLYT
+744 LKGWLYT
-751 GGMYIPSGVASS
+751 GTINIPS
-763 YTIDFSNNNFYID
+763 TIGNNFSLDFTGSNFYFD
-776 WSANPTYA
+776 FAADPTYPLG
-784 TATPKFYAI
+784 TPRFFVI
-793 SDDGKIIGY
+793 DTDCKIIGFFTH
-802 MVPSGNNTNKFTIIF
+802 SGNNTNKLVFTLKT
-817 NQAPSACYIMPCMI
+817 PGVTGSLLPTCI

>member
-196 AETEARKEADNALES
+196 AETEARKEADNALELH
-211 SITTERSERIAADT
+211 E
-225 ALQNNINAE
+225 
-234 ATARENA
+234 
-241 DTTLQNNINAEAT
+241 
-254 ARENADT
+254 
-261 TLQNNIDTEIQD
+261 
-273 REDADTQLQ
+273 
-282 TSINNEVQARK
+282 
-293 DAITAEEN
+293 
-301 ARKQAD
+301 
-307 TALGNRIDTE
+307 
-317 ISDRQAAVTQL
+317 
-328 QSNIDAE
+328 
-335 TEARKEAD
+335 
-343 NALESSI
+343 
-350 TTERSERIAADTAL
+350 
-364 QNNIN
+364 
-369 AEATA
+369 
-374 RENADTTLQNNIN
+374 
-387 AEATARENADTTLQN
+387 
-402 NIDTEIQDRE
+402 
-412 DADTQLQTSI
+412 
-422 NNEVQ
+422 
-427 ARKDAITAEENA
+427 
-439 RKQADT
+439 
-445 ALGNRIDT
+445 
-453 EISDRQAA
+453 
-461 VTGVQN
+461 
-467 NLTNHINNKA
+467 NNKN
-477 NPHGVTKAQVGLE
+477 NPHEVTKTQIGLGS
-490 NVTNTVGVTKL
+490 VTNTIGVTHL
-501 NNIDGSVNLVA
+501 NSIDGDITLVA
-512 GANIT
+512 GSNVTIT
-517 ISNDP
+517 PS
-522 TGKNITIGS
+522 GKNITIAS

-585 GTTII
+585 GTTIT

-624 LSIQTPGGIDIM
+624 LSIQTPGGIEIIKGNVQI
-636 TGNVELTPG
+636 TGNNGISVTG
-645 TEGGIAIRAASNA
+645 TEVPAVLTIKNTGPIRRNAVFSMKDASGSATGFTGKAILEFPFTELPYLKGWLYTGTINIPSTIGNNFSLDFTGSNFYFDYAADPTYPLGIPRFFVIDTDCKIIGFFTHSGNKTNK
-658 IELSNL
+658 LVFTL
-664 GVTGLGVAEADNP
+664 KTPGVTGSL
-677 DYSTGNFRIT
+677 
-687 GGQGI
+687 
-692 STSRNPNNG
+692 
-701 NIVINAYPPSYSNAT
+701 
-716 FTIRKTD
+716 
-723 GTSIGYTGLA
+723 L
-733 HKWYPCNEYQY
+733 
-744 LKGFLYT
+744 
-751 GGMYIPSGVASS
+751 
-763 YTIDFSNNNFYID
+763 
-776 WSANPTYA
+776 PT
-784 TATPKFYAI
+784 
-793 SDDGKIIGY
+793 
-802 MVPSGNNTNKFTIIF
+802 
-817 NQAPSACYIMPCMI
+817 CI

>member
-196 AETEARKEADNALES
+196 AETDARKEADNALES

-241 DTTLQNNINAEAT
+241 DTTLQNNI
-254 ARENADT
+254 
-261 TLQNNIDTEIQD
+261 
-273 REDADTQLQ
+273 
-282 TSINNEVQARK
+282 
-293 DAITAEEN
+293 
-301 ARKQAD
+301 
-307 TALGNRIDTE
+307 DTE
-317 ISDRQAAVTQL
+317 ISDRQTA
-328 QSNIDAE
+328 
-335 TEARKEAD
+335 
-343 NALESSI
+343 I
-350 TTERSERIAADTAL
+350 TTEQNARIQAD
-364 QNNIN
+364 QNLMSKIN
-369 AEATA
+369 TEIEDRT
-374 RENADTTLQNNIN
+374 RADTT
-387 AEATARENADTTLQN
+387 
-402 NIDTEIQDRE
+402 
-412 DADTQLQTSI
+412 
-422 NNEVQ
+422 
-427 ARKDAITAEENA
+427 IT
-439 RKQADT
+439 
-445 ALGNRIDT
+445 
-453 EISDRQAA
+453 
-461 VTGVQN
+461 N
-467 NLTNHINNKA
+467 NLNQEITSRESDVGGVRDALELHENNKN
-477 NPHGVTKAQVGLE
+477 NPHEVTKTQIGLGS
-490 NVTNTVGVTKL
+490 VTNTIGVTHL
-501 NNIDGSVNLVA
+501 NSIDGDITLVA
-512 GANIT
+512 GSNVTIT
-517 ISNDP
+517 PS
-522 TGKNITIGS
+522 GKNITIAS

-585 GTTII
+585 GTTIT

-624 LSIQTPGGIDIM
+624 LSIQTPGGIEIIK
-636 TGNVELTPG
+636 GNVQITGDNGINVTG
-645 TEGGIAIRAASNA
+645 TESPAVLTIRNDGVLGLTADGASNDPLTGY
-658 IELSNL
+658 IT
-664 GVTGLGVAEADNP
+664 VTGSSGIHVGQTTD
-677 DYSTGNFRIT
+677 T
-687 GGQGI
+687 GGEKILGI
-692 STSRNPNNG
+692 SNTGPIRRNAVFSMKDASG
-701 NIVINAYPPSYSNAT
+701 TATGFTGKAIVEFP
-716 FTIRKTD
+716 FTE
-723 GTSIGYTGLA
+723 A
-733 HKWYPCNEYQY
+733 PY
-744 LKGFLYT
+744 LKGWLYT
-751 GGMYIPSGVASS
+751 GTINIPS
-763 YTIDFSNNNFYID
+763 TIGNNFSLDFTGSNFYFD
-776 WSANPTYA
+776 YAADPTYPLG
-784 TATPKFYAI
+784 TPRFFVI
-793 SDDGKIIGY
+793 DTDCKIIGFFTH
-802 MVPSGNNTNKFTIIF
+802 SGNNTNKLVFTLKT
-817 NQAPSACYIMPCMI
+817 PGVTGSLLPTCI

>member
-196 AETEARKEADNALES
+196 AETDARKEADNALES

-241 DTTLQNNINAEAT
+241 DTTLQNNI
-254 ARENADT
+254 
-261 TLQNNIDTEIQD
+261 
-273 REDADTQLQ
+273 
-282 TSINNEVQARK
+282 
-293 DAITAEEN
+293 
-301 ARKQAD
+301 
-307 TALGNRIDTE
+307 DTE
-317 ISDRQAAVTQL
+317 ISDRQTA
-328 QSNIDAE
+328 
-335 TEARKEAD
+335 
-343 NALESSI
+343 I
-350 TTERSERIAADTAL
+350 TTEQNARIQAD
-364 QNNIN
+364 QNLMSKIN
-369 AEATA
+369 TEIED
-374 RENADTTLQNNIN
+374 RKRADTT
-387 AEATARENADTTLQN
+387 
-402 NIDTEIQDRE
+402 
-412 DADTQLQTSI
+412 
-422 NNEVQ
+422 
-427 ARKDAITAEENA
+427 IT
-439 RKQADT
+439 
-445 ALGNRIDT
+445 
-453 EISDRQAA
+453 
-461 VTGVQN
+461 N
-467 NLTNHINNKA
+467 NLNQEITSRESDVGGVRDALELHENNKN
-477 NPHGVTKAQVGLE
+477 NPHEVNKSQIGLGS
-490 NVTNTVGVTKL
+490 VTNTIGVTHL
-501 NNIDGSVNLVA
+501 NSIDGDITLVA
-512 GANIT
+512 GSNVTIT
-517 ISNDP
+517 PI
-522 TGKNITIGS
+522 GKNITIAS

-585 GTTII
+585 GTTIT

-624 LSIQTPGGIDIM
+624 LSIQTPGGIEIIK
-636 TGNVELTPG
+636 GNVQITGDNGINVTG
-645 TEGGIAIRAASNA
+645 TESPAVLTIRNDGVLGLTADGASNDPLTGY
-658 IELSNL
+658 IT
-664 GVTGLGVAEADNP
+664 VTGSSGIHVGQTTD
-677 DYSTGNFRIT
+677 T
-687 GGQGI
+687 GGEKILGI
-692 STSRNPNNG
+692 SNTGPIRRNAVFSMKDASG
-701 NIVINAYPPSYSNAT
+701 TATGFTGKAIVEFP
-716 FTIRKTD
+716 FTE
-723 GTSIGYTGLA
+723 A
-733 HKWYPCNEYQY
+733 PY
-744 LKGFLYT
+744 LKGWLYT
-751 GGMYIPSGVASS
+751 GTINIPS
-763 YTIDFSNNNFYID
+763 TIGNNFSLDFTGSNFYFD
-776 WSANPTYA
+776 YAADPTYPLG
-784 TATPKFYAI
+784 TPRFFVI
-793 SDDGKIIGY
+793 DTDCKIIGFFTH
-802 MVPSGNNTNKFTIIF
+802 SGNNTNKLVFTLKT
-817 NQAPSACYIMPCMI
+817 PGVTGSLLPTCI

-836 SG
+836 AG